1 MSLELQFVSVCRDLV
16 ICSCGVLTDLLPLR
30 VDCQCSSFSRNRCV
44 VWWGDSDIIEGLS
57 EFQSSTAGVT
67 ATLSTRSALCPCV
80 RASSAVMAE
89 SGVRVPQ
96 EPFKASAV
104 VDERI
109 DFIREQ
115 AFTCLR
121 LKTDKWNR
129 FIAAEE
135 NQKLLL
141 DFLDKGCYDR
151 MVLFTGPGGTLHVGD
166 GQTPVPW
173 KTKLLCI
180 LKRGDEQVSKSNFR
194 RELWLGEVSGHPLEQ
209 VPVLVSEV
217 LVSVLVNVKNHGGWP
232 RVVSEDICKHIEKL
246 KSRLVTL
253 RGRSEGRT
261 LLPLPLCVE
270 RSDMEDI
277 LHSPAGWPIDRALLY
292 SIETM
297 VIQWSH
303 QIWDILKKD
312 SSQAL
317 LQGENPGP
325 TVEIDFWVMQ
335 RDNLLGIQRQIQN
348 PKVEKIMEILK
359 RIKSSYYSSFCDI
372 ILKVNEAVLEAVDI
386 ELHLRPLKKHI
397 ARLEERSFTHMELL
411 IAPLFHTLCLIW
423 SHSRYYCIPG
433 RMVVLLQEFCNLLI
447 EKAFAYLIPEEL
459 FKMELEEG
467 VERVQQ
473 TIQVIKSFKRTFHQ
487 HREKISQYYQGAGE
501 VKPWDFP
508 SSLVFQRADC
518 ILERLLMIEELFASA
533 LDFLKLEKIELG
545 GSRGKILSDIVYS
558 MNEEFHDSWRIL
570 RESKYDPL
578 DYTKKDFLSD
588 YTRFMEQNKD
598 FDQRLGTVLNLAFQH
613 SRGLESAFKLLQIF
627 GTLLERPRINSL
639 FAPNYTILLHMFEE
653 EMNCCQQILDC
664 QKERMQ
670 NGSAALGKNMPLV
683 AGSLKWAQ
691 ELRDRILTSRSSLNL
706 LTHMP
711 LGSSEAVQVLKKC
724 EKLLEVLDQ
733 HDEEIYCSWT
743 EGLEELC
750 NTHLQEPLLTLS
762 QDTGLFQLNFNPTLT
777 SVLREVKYLDML
789 KYQNIPKAALQLY
802 SKKETLYMYTQTLS
816 LVSQWFNRL
825 QSTILDV
832 ELHLVE
838 KEMEKTRQ
846 QLRPALESLTWGQDD
861 LWEYI
866 LQTRD
871 LVQSMDSRVQKSKS
885 NVEAVQELMSG
896 ISHTAF
902 ITRKTSRS
910 GNLLIISDMEE
921 IVRRKYD
928 LITSTGEKIHQLVQ
942 ENQTLLGADP
952 DSSEWRAY
960 TEYVDCMVL
969 QGFISAIRCSLQYFI
984 ENTDPTLKITPLFE
998 VQLVLNGSDMTFR
1011 PPLDITKKDNFYD
1024 IIDKTVD
1031 QIFKMASFI
1040 PRVARHNQQETYQP
1054 DVDEMAELGELSQI
1068 IRSRARSAIA
1078 RVKEFQSSFSS
1089 YCYLWMDDRVEFMRQ
1104 FLLYGHGLST
1114 EEAELYADYEL
1125 TKNPPKLENFK
1136 EQICMFESLYIKV
1149 SKFEDKKIFCGC
1161 VRDLATFI
1169 QDTDKGL
1176 SNKVADG
1183 DYAGLVEIMGHL
1195 MAIRDRQITT
1205 DQHFKPLKSTA
1216 DLLKI
1221 YGQQLP
1227 EQVYTQ
1233 LEELPEKWKN
1243 LKKVAFTVKHEVAP
1257 LQSNEVSVIRRKC
1270 VRFEIKQ
1277 HEFREQFRT
1286 EIIFRIDV
1294 DDPYKLIDK
1303 TNRAVVQLETEMKK
1317 LQETAELFEVSFP
1330 DYKQLRQCRSDIILV
1345 KSVWDMII
1353 FVKTSIEDW
1362 RKTPWKEI
1370 NVEQMDMELRRFAKE
1385 MKTLDK
1391 EVRAW
1396 DVYTGLEA
1404 TVKNLLTSL
1413 RAVNELQNSAVR
1425 ERHWQ
1430 QLMSTTGV
1438 SFVMD
1443 EATTLGALLELQ
1455 LHRVEEEVKN
1465 IVDKAVKEMGIEKVL
1480 TEING
1485 TWSLMT
1491 FSYEKHQITGTPLL
1505 KSDQNLIETLEDNQV
1520 QLQNILMSKYVEY
1533 FLVQVSTWQRKLM
1546 VADLVISIWMD
1557 VQRTWA
1563 HLQSIFTNSEDI
1575 RNQLAQDAM
1584 RFQGIHLDFQ
1594 NLMATVVQTENV
1606 IDVTNQTGF
1615 LEKLEALQ
1623 QRLSVC
1629 EKALA
1634 EYLETKR
1641 LSFPRFYF
1649 VSATDLLE
1657 IISKG
1662 TQPKQVTRHLLK
1674 LFDNLADL
1682 KFSET
1687 EMEGEKAVAVG
1698 MFSREGE
1705 YVPFSESCVC
1715 EGQAECWLG
1724 ELEATMRC
1732 TIQREI
1738 MEAVAAYEDKP
1749 RDQWLLDF
1757 PAQVALT
1764 GSQIWWATDVGIAFQ
1779 RVEEGFETALKD
1791 YNRKQITQLNALIN
1805 MLLGEL
1811 STGDRQ
1817 KIMTICTIDVHAR
1830 DVVAK
1835 LIAQKVTNGQA
1846 FAWLSQLRHRW
1857 DDDRRHCYINICD
1870 AQFQFSYEYLGNTHR
1885 LVITPLTDRCYITL
1899 TQSLHLTMSGA
1910 PSGPAGTGKT
1920 ETTKDLGRSL
1930 GIMVYVFNCSEQM
1943 DYKSI
1948 GNIYKGLAQTG
1959 VWGCF
1964 DEFNR
1969 ISVEVLSVVA
1979 VQVKTIQDAIRNKRQ
1994 RFHFL
1999 GEEIELKPTV
2009 GIFITL
2015 NPGYA
2020 GRTELP
2026 ENLKALFR
2034 PCAMVIPDF
2043 ELICEIML
2051 VAEGFLDARQ
2061 LARKFISLYTLCR
2074 ELLSKQDHYDWG
2086 LRAIKSVLVVAGSLK
2101 RGDRSNPE
2109 DQVLMRALR
2118 DFNLPKIVT
2127 NDVPIFLGLISD
2139 LFPLL
2144 DVPRKRD
2151 LDLEQAV
2158 RQSVAELHLQP
2169 EENFILKVT
2178 QLEELLAI
2186 LKTLFKT
2193 FTNMK
2198 IKPVWNDINP
2208 KAVTTDEL
2216 FGFLHPATR
2225 EWKDGLF
2232 SSTMRELS
2240 RISHDGPK
2248 WIVLDGDIDPMWIE
2262 SLNTVMD
2269 DNKVLTLAS
2278 NERISLTSSMRL
2290 VFEISH
2296 LRAATPATVSRAGIL
2311 YVNPQDLGWSSYVTS
2326 WIDTRHAQSERANLT
2341 ILFDKYVPYC
2351 LEQVRCNLKTIT
2363 PIPENS
2369 MVQTL
2374 CSLLDCLLTPENTP
2388 ADSPRELYEIY
2399 FVFACVWAFGGALF
2413 QDHLIDYRAEFSRW
2427 WSKEMRAV
2435 KFPSQ
2440 GTVFDYF
2447 IDPDTKKFA
2456 PWSDKTPSFELEP
2469 DIPLQ
2474 TVLVHS
2480 AESICLTYFVD
2491 LLLQKGK
2498 PVMLVGNAGVG
2509 KTILVSDKVSKLRED
2524 YMVAKIPFNYYTT
2537 SAMLQR
2543 VLEKPLEKKAGRNF
2557 APPGTKKLIYF
2568 IDDLNMPEVDV
2579 YGTVQP
2585 HTLIRQHLDYSH
2597 WYDRQKLALKE
2608 IHNCQYITCMNP
2620 TAGSF
2625 SVNPRLQRHFSVF
2638 AVHFPGM
2645 EALATIYSSILGAH
2659 FQQGG
2664 FSYGVTR
2671 SVGTLVQAAICLHQK
2686 MTQNF
2691 LPTAIRFH
2699 YIFNLRDLS
2708 NIFQGIDESIFIH
2721 QPLIYCHFA
2730 HGVGEPHYFPVSDW
2744 EKLHKT
2750 LTDALEHYNELHA
2763 VMNLVLFEEAMQ
2775 HICRISRILEAPH
2788 GNALLIGV
2796 GGSGKQSLCRL
2807 AAFLSVL
2814 EVFQITLRKG
2824 YGIHDLRSDIA
2835 ALYLKVGVKN
2845 IGTVFLH
2852 TDAQIPD
2859 ERFLVLINDMLA
2871 SGDIPDLFSE
2881 EEVDMVISSIRME
2894 LRGLGLLDT
2903 RENCWQFFIDR
2914 IRRQLKVVLCFSPVG
2929 FTLRTRARKF
2939 PALVNCTAINW
2950 FHAWPQLALQS
2961 VSSTFIEK
2969 IDGLEA
2975 RQEGLS
2981 SVSPEKIS
2989 IYYERGARNLPEV
3002 KASISEFISYAHT
3015 SVNEVSAKY
3024 QQNEKHYNYTTPKS
3038 FLEFIKLYGNLLSK
3052 KRRELT
3058 QKMERLENGLQKL
3071 QSTAYQVEDLKAKLA
3086 IQEVEL
3092 QHRNADTEAL
3102 IAKIGQQ
3109 TEKLNQEKA
3118 VADAEE
3124 QKVAA
3129 IQAEVTKQQQE
3140 SENDLA
3146 KAEPA
3151 LQAANAALNT
3161 LNRLNLTEL
3170 RTFPNPPAIVT
3181 NVSAAVLVLLAP
3193 HGRIPKDRSWKA
3205 AKMYMSK
3212 VDDFL
3217 QALVNFDKEHIPDA
3231 TVRVVREEY
3240 LSDPEFNPEFVRQK
3254 SSAAAGLCAWV
3265 INIIRFHEVYCEVEL
3280 KRLCLS
3286 QANADLAEAADK
3298 LEAIRKKL
3306 AELDNSLDTLK
3317 AAFEKATSEKLR
3329 CQDEVNRTNKTI
3341 ELANR
3346 LVKGLESEN
3355 VRWAH
3360 SVAQYHEQEETLYG
3374 DVLLTSAFISYAGSF
3389 SKKYRHEL
3397 VENLWMPFL
3406 RSQKIPIPM
3415 TEGLDPVCMLTDDA
3429 TVAKWNNEGLPSDK
3443 MSTQNGTILTN
3454 CERWPLLID
3463 PQLQGIKWIKI
3474 RYGADLKVISLGQK
3488 GYVDVIEQ
3496 AVVLGH
3502 PVLIENLEET
3512 IDPVL
3517 DPLLGRHTIK
3527 KGRYIKVGDKECYF
3541 HPAFRLI
3548 LHTKLANPHYK
3559 PEIQAQ
3565 TTLINFTVTRD
3576 GLEDQLL
3583 AEVVNL
3589 ERPDLEHLKSDLTKQ
3604 QNYFKIELKQ
3614 LEDELLTRLSAADS
3628 NFLGDNLLVEKLE
3641 TTKHTAAEIEMKVL
3655 EAKVNE
3661 VKINEAREH
3670 YRPVAVRASLLYFI
3684 MNDLNK
3690 INPMYQFSLKAFNVV
3705 FHKAV
3710 HQAEPSEDVKRR
3722 VNILIDCITFS
3733 SFNYISRGLFER
3745 DKLTFTA
3752 QLAFQLLLMSKEI
3765 DVRELDFL
3773 LRFNIDHSY
3782 VSPVDFLSNSAWSA
3796 IKTMSFT
3803 DEFRGLDRD
3812 IEGSPKRWKKVVE
3825 SECPEKEKFP
3835 QEWKSKS
3842 SLQKLIMMRALRPD
3856 RMTYA
3861 VRNFVEEKLGVK
3873 YTEGRKTEFAKSF
3886 KESGPASPVF
3896 FILSPGVD
3904 PLKDVESLGKKLGFT
3919 IDLGKLH
3926 NVSLGQGQEAVAEIA
3941 MEKASKEGHWVI
3953 LQEHI
3958 IPQGILENSIKI
3970 TNEPPTGMLANLHA
3984 ALDNFDQDILDQCSR
3999 EQEFK
4004 TILFSLCYFH
4014 ACVAER
4020 RKFGPQGWNRKYP
4033 FNTGDLTISV
4043 NVLYNY
4049 LEANSQVP
4057 WEDLRYLFGEIM
4069 YGGHITDD
4077 WDRRLC
4083 RTYLEEYMQPN
4094 QFDRKLALAPG
4105 FVVPSNLD
4113 YQGYHGY
4120 IDEMLP
4126 HESPVH
4132 YGLHPNAEIEFLT
4145 VTSDSLFHT
4154 LLELQSRDSVMGEG
4168 ASQTVE
4174 EKVKTILDDIL
4185 EKLPEEYN
4193 MSDINSKTA
4202 ERSPYILVCFQEC
4215 ERMNMLINEIRRSL
4229 KELDLGLKGELAI
4242 SSEMEQLQTALF
4254 FDNVPDTWTKLAYP
4268 STFSLAQWYN
4278 DVLLRCRELDSWT
4291 QDLALPSVVWLSGL
4305 FNPQSFLTAVMQS
4318 LARKNEWALDKMNL
4332 TVDVTKKFKEDF
4344 NQPAREGAYVYGLYM
4359 EGARWDIQGGNITE
4373 ARLKELTPSMPVI
4386 FVRAIPNDRQ
4396 ETRNIYECPV
4406 YKTKLRGPTYVWTFH
4421 LKTKERPAKWVL
4433 AGVALLLNRPL
4444 SGLMS
4449 CLGGLFCRSTLV
4461 HPPSLTLVSSSSV
4474 LGCSAAEMPVLEGL
4488 LPFEPKWTEETFL
4501 ESPEVGDELRESAQG
4516 ESGLRL

>member
-1 MSLELQFVSVCRDLV
+1 
-16 ICSCGVLTDLLPLR
+16 
-30 VDCQCSSFSRNRCV
+30 
-44 VWWGDSDIIEGLS
+44 
-57 EFQSSTAGVT
+57 
-67 ATLSTRSALCPCV
+67 
-80 RASSAVMAE
+80 MAE
-89 SGVRVPQ
+89 STGSSSNSGGLGSGGTGGVRIPQ
-96 EPFKASAV
+96 EPSLKAGVMLS
-104 VDERI
+104 DERV
-109 DFIREQ
+109 DFLREQ
-115 AFTCLR
+115 AFCVLR
-121 LKTDKWNR
+121 VKTDKWNR
-129 FIAAEE
+129 FIGAEE
-135 NQKLLL
+135 NQKILL
-141 DFLDKGCYDR
+141 DYLDHIWTNR
-151 MVLFTGPGGTLHVGD
+151 LLLFTGPGGTLHAGD
-166 GQTPVPW
+166 AQ
-173 KTKLLCI
+173 
-180 LKRGDEQVSKSNFR
+180 
-194 RELWLGEVSGHPLEQ
+194 
-209 VPVLVSEV
+209 VLVCV
-217 LVSVLVNVKNHGGWP
+217 LSNGLNHEDWP
-232 RVVSEDICKHIEKL
+232 RVVSDDIHRHLEKL
-246 KSRLVTL
+246 RSRVVTL
-253 RGRSEGRT
+253 RGRAEGRT

-270 RSDMEDI
+270 RARPQDI
-277 LHSPAGWPIDRALLY
+277 ALR
-292 SIETM
+292 SVCIH
-297 VIQWSH
+297 WSG
-303 QIWDILKKD
+303 QIWNILKKD
-312 SSQAL
+312 SGMVLLRGDHPGPNVELQFWTTQREN
-317 LQGENPGP
+317 LQGINS
-325 TVEIDFWVMQ
+325 
-335 RDNLLGIQRQIQN
+335 QIQS
-348 PKVEKIMEILK
+348 PKVDQIMEIL
-359 RIKSSYYSSFCDI
+359 RRVKSSYYSSFKDVC
-372 ILKVNEAVLEAVDI
+372 LKVNEAVLEAEDI
-386 ELHLRPLKKHI
+386 DLYLRPLRRLI
-397 ARLEERSFTHMELL
+397 SSLEERSFPCVDALL
-411 IAPLFHTLCLIW
+411 PPLFHTLCLIW
-423 SHSRYYCIPG
+423 SRSQYYCTPQ
-433 RMVVLLQEFCNLLI
+433 RMVVLLQEFCNLII

-467 VERVQQ
+467 VERVQITISVLRTFKQLFHAHRQRIPKYYRHSQ
-473 TIQVIKSFKRTFHQ
+473 TIKL
-487 HREKISQYYQGAGE
+487 
-501 VKPWDFP
+501 WDFP
-508 SSLVFQRADC
+508 ATLVFQRSDR
-518 ILERLLMIEELFASA
+518 IMERLLMIEELFATA

-545 GSRGKILSDIVYS
+545 GSRGKVLSEMVFS
-558 MNEEFHDSWRIL
+558 MSEEFHDRWRAL

-578 DYTKKDFLSD
+578 DYTNDVRLHESVAVVFDIIL
-588 YTRFMEQNKD
+588 D

-613 SRGLESAFKLLQIF
+613 SKNLKTTFKLLKIF
-627 GTLLERPRINSL
+627 GTLLERPRIHQL
-639 FAPNYTILLHMFEE
+639 FSPNYNMLLTMFNQEIDH
-653 EMNCCQQILDC
+653 CQFILDQHRDGMRSGC
-664 QKERMQ
+664 
-670 NGSAALGKNMPLV
+670 AVLGKNMPSV
-683 AGSLKWAQ
+683 AGNLKRSQ
-691 ELRDRILTSRSSLNL
+691 ELRTRILTNRSNL
-706 LTHMP
+706 CQLAHMYGP
-711 LGSSEAVQVLKKC
+711 IHV
-724 EKLLEVLDQ
+724 LEVLDQ
-733 HDEEIYCSWT
+733 HDEELFSEWT
-743 EGLEELC
+743 EGLEEIC
-750 NTHLQEPLLTLS
+750 ETHLKEPLLTLDT
-762 QDTGLFQLNFNPTLT
+762 DTGLFQVNFSPALT
-777 SVLREVKYLDML
+777 SVLREVKYLGML
-789 KYQNIPKAALQLY
+789 KNQNIPKAALHLY
-802 SKKETLYMYTQTLS
+802 SKRERLYMTLTLVTQWYN
-816 LVSQWFNRL
+816 QL
-825 QSTILDV
+825 QSTILAV
-832 ELHLVE
+832 ELGLV
-838 KEMEKTRQ
+838 KDEMDGTKRQ
-846 QLRPALESLTWGQDD
+846 LDPALQELTWAQDD
-861 LWEYI
+861 LWDYI
-866 LQTRD
+866 QSTRD
-871 LVQSMDSRVQKSKS
+871 LVKVLNISYLHRVKKSKA
-885 NVEAVQELMSG
+885 NVEAIQALMG
-896 ISHTAF
+896 KFSHRAF
-902 ITRKTSRS
+902 ITRKSHGS
-910 GNLLIISDMEE
+910 ALLIFSDIEE
-921 IVRRKYD
+921 SVSKQHA
-928 LITSTGEKIHQLVQ
+928 LIASTGEQIHKLLQ
-942 ENQTLLGADP
+942 ENQSLLGVTDLN
-952 DSSEWRAY
+952 SSKWQAY
-960 TEYVDCMVL
+960 TDHVDRMIL
-969 QGFISAIRCSLQYFI
+969 AGFSSAVRCSLQYLMD
-984 ENTDPTLKITPLFE
+984 NTDAAQRITPLFE
-998 VQLVLNGSDMTFR
+998 VQLVLNSNEMTFD
-1011 PPLDITKKDNFYD
+1011 PSFDFSNSGNFYD
-1024 IIDKTVD
+1024 IVDKMVANITN
-1031 QIFKMASFI
+1031 MASFI
-1040 PRVARHNQQETYQP
+1040 PRVANHKQLENYQVLYRL
-1054 DVDEMAELGELSQI
+1054 DYRLIHSMHAYICVLHTHTEI
-1068 IRSRARSAIA
+1068 Y
-1078 RVKEFQSSFSS
+1078 F
-1089 YCYLWMDDRVEFMRQ
+1089 YLWTDDRSEFMRQ
-1104 FLLYGHGLST
+1104 FLLYGHVLST

-1125 TKNPPKLENFK
+1125 KKNPPTLDNFK
-1136 EQICMFESLYIKV
+1136 EQINLFESLYVRVSKMEDRRVFYGWLQLDIRPFKHTLMNVIKRWSWMFKEHLLNHVNQSVRELSSFVQDTAHGLCNKV
-1149 SKFEDKKIFCGC
+1149 S
-1161 VRDLATFI
+1161 
-1169 QDTDKGL
+1169 
-1176 SNKVADG
+1176 DG
-1183 DYAGLVEIMGHL
+1183 DYAGLVDIMGHL
-1195 MAIRDRQITT
+1195 MAIRDRQISNE
-1205 DQHFKPLKSTA
+1205 QHFKPLKSTA
-1216 DLLKI
+1216 ELLKT

-1227 EQVYTQ
+1227 ESVYTQ
-1233 LEELPEKWKN
+1233 LEELPEKWKS
-1243 LKKVAFTVKHEVAP
+1243 LRKIAFTVKHEVAP
-1257 LQSNEVSVIRRKC
+1257 LQSNEVSVIPSLKTQMSC
-1270 VRFEIKQ
+1270 FASIVE
-1277 HEFREQFRT
+1277 E
-1286 EIIFRIDV
+1286 
-1294 DDPYKLIDK
+1294 PYRLIDK
-1303 TNRAVVQLETEMKK
+1303 SNRAVAVMEAEMKK
-1317 LQETAELFEVSFP
+1317 LQDTADLFEVSFP

-1345 KSVWDMII
+1345 KAVWDMVI

-1362 RKTPWKEI
+1362 TKTPWKEI

-1385 MKTLDK
+1385 MKMLDK
-1391 EVRAW
+1391 EVRVW
-1396 DVYTGLEA
+1396 DVYMGLES

-1430 QLMSTTGV
+1430 QLMNTTGV
-1438 SFVMD
+1438 RFVMG
-1443 EATTLGALLELQ
+1443 EGTTLGDLLELH
-1455 LHRVEEEVKN
+1455 LHRVEDEVKN
-1465 IVDKAVKEMGIEKVL
+1465 IVDKAVKEMAIEKVL
-1480 TEING
+1480 AEITQ
-1485 TWSLMT
+1485 TWSFMSL
-1491 FSYEKHQITGTPLL
+1491 SYETHTSTGTPLL
-1505 KSDQNLIETLEDNQV
+1505 KADENLIETLEDNQV

-1533 FLVQVSTWQRKLM
+1533 FQAEVSGWQKKLM
-1546 VADLVISIWMD
+1546 VADLVISSWMS

-1563 HLQSIFTNSEDI
+1563 HLNSIFTNSHDI
-1575 RNQLAQDAM
+1575 RCQLANDAE
-1584 RFQGIHLDFQ
+1584 RFQGIHTDFQ
-1594 NLMATVVQTENV
+1594 GLMTEVVQNSNV
-1606 IDVTNQTGF
+1606 VEVTNQPSF
-1615 LEKLEALQ
+1615 LENLETLQ

-1641 LSFPRFYF
+1641 LTFPRFYF
-1649 VSATDLLE
+1649 VSASDLLE
-1657 IISKG
+1657 IVSKG

-1674 LFDNLADL
+1674 LFDNIADL
-1682 KFSET
+1682 RFKDSDRNGG
-1687 EMEGEKAVAVG
+1687 GEEDEEAVAIG
-1698 MFSREGE
+1698 MYSREGE
-1705 YVPFSESCVC
+1705 YVPFSEPCVC
-1715 EGQAECWLG
+1715 EGQAECWLSA
-1724 ELEATMRC
+1724 LESTMRC
-1732 TIQREI
+1732 TVQKEIQ
-1738 MEAVAAYEDKP
+1738 EAVAAYEDKP
-1749 RDQWLLDF
+1749 RDQWLFDY
-1757 PAQVALT
+1757 PAQVGLT
-1764 GSQIWWATDVGIAFQ
+1764 GSQVWWATDVGIAFE

-1791 YNRKQITQLNALIN
+1791 YNRKQITQLNLLIH
-1805 MLLGEL
+1805 MLLGDL
-1811 STGDRQ
+1811 TPGDRQ
-1817 KIMTICTIDVHAR
+1817 KIMTVCTIDVHAR
-1830 DVVAK
+1830 DVVAN
-1835 LIAQKVTNGQA
+1835 LITQKVTTGQA

-1857 DDDRRHCYINICD
+1857 DDETRHCYINICD
-1870 AQFQFSYEYLGNTHR
+1870 AQFQFSYEYLGNTNR

-1979 VQVKTIQDAIRNKRQ
+1979 VQVKTIQDAVRNKKQ

-2020 GRTELP
+2020 GRAELP

-2051 VAEGFLDARQ
+2051 VAEGFIDARL
-2061 LARKFISLYTLCR
+2061 LARKFISLYTLCK

-2101 RGDRSNPE
+2101 REERSRPE
-2109 DQVLMRALR
+2109 EQVLMRALR

-2127 NDVPIFLGLISD
+2127 SDVPIFLGLISD
-2139 LFPLL
+2139 LFPQL

-2151 LDLEQAV
+2151 PELENAV
-2158 RQSVAELHLQP
+2158 RQSVSELRLQP

-2178 QLEELLAI
+2178 QLEELLAVRHSVFVVGGPGTGKSQI
-2186 LKTLFKT
+2186 LKTLHRT
-2193 FTNMK
+2193 YANMK
-2198 IKPVWNDINP
+2198 MKPVWNDINP

-2216 FGFLHPATR
+2216 FGYLHPATR

-2232 SSTMRELS
+2232 SSTMRELTS
-2240 RISHDGPK
+2240 VGHDGPK

-2278 NERISLTSSMRL
+2278 NERISLSSSMRL
-2290 VFEISH
+2290 LFEICH

-2311 YVNPQDLGWSSYVTS
+2311 FVNPQDLGWSSYVTS
-2326 WIDTRHAQSERANLT
+2326 WIDTRQAQSERANLT

-2374 CSLLDCLLTPENTP
+2374 CSLLDCLLTKDNTP

-2413 QDHLIDYRAEFSRW
+2413 QDHLNDYRAEFSRW

-2447 IDPDTKKFA
+2447 IDSETKKFT
-2456 PWSDKTPSFELEP
+2456 PWSEKMVPFELEP
-2469 DIPLQ
+2469 DVPLQ
-2474 TVLVHS
+2474 TVLVHTP
-2480 AESICLTYFVD
+2480 ETICLTYFMD
-2491 LLLQKGK
+2491 LLLQRGK
-2498 PVMLVGNAGVG
+2498 PIMLVGNAGVG
-2509 KTILVSDKVSKLRED
+2509 KTILVSDKVAKLKED
-2524 YMVAKIPFNYYTT
+2524 YMVAKVPFNYYTT

-2543 VLEKPLEKKAGRNF
+2543 VLEKPLEKKAGRKF
-2557 APPGTKKLIYF
+2557 APPTAKRLIYF

-2585 HTLIRQHLDYSH
+2585 HTLIRQHLDYNH
-2597 WYDRQKLALKE
+2597 WYDRQRLVLKE

-2625 SVNPRLQRHFSVF
+2625 SINPRLQRHFSVF
-2638 AVHFPGM
+2638 AVHFPSAD
-2645 EALATIYSSILGAH
+2645 ALATIFSSILSAH
-2659 FQQGG
+2659 FLQGG
-2664 FSYGVTR
+2664 FSYGP
-2671 SVGTLVQAAICLHQK
+2671 IC
-2686 MTQNF
+2686 TQNF

-2708 NIFQGIDESIFIH
+2708 NIFQGILFALPECIRYPMDLVHLWLHESSRVYSDKLMEEKDVELFNKI
-2721 QPLIYCHFA
+2721 LLDT
-2730 HGVGEPHYFPVSDW
+2730 GKRYFEARNKDHTVASDW
-2744 EKLHKT
+2744 EKLQKT
-2750 LTDALEHYNELHA
+2750 LADALEHYNELHA
-2763 VMNLVLFEEAMQ
+2763 VMDLVLFEEAIQ
-2775 HICRISRILEAPH
+2775 HVCRISRILEAPY
-2788 GNALLIGV
+2788 GNALLVGV

-2807 AAFLSVL
+2807 AAFLSML

-2824 YGIHDLRSDIA
+2824 YGINDLKSDIA
-2835 ALYLKVGVKN
+2835 ALYIKVGVKN

-2871 SGDIPDLFSE
+2871 SGDIPDLFSD
-2881 EEVDMVISSIRME
+2881 EEVDIIVTSIRVE
-2894 LRGLGLLDT
+2894 LRGLGLIDT
-2903 RENCWQFFIDR
+2903 RDNCWSFFIER

-2939 PALVNCTAINW
+2939 PALVNCTAIDW
-2950 FHAWPQLALQS
+2950 FHPWPQHALQS

-2969 IDGLEA
+2969 IPGLEPNV
-2975 RQEGLS
+2975 R
-2981 SVSPEKIS
+2981 
-2989 IYYERGARNLPEV
+2989 
-3002 KASISEFISYAHT
+3002 ASICEFISHAHT
-3015 SVNEVSAKY
+3015 SVNEVSVKY
-3024 QQNEKHYNYTTPKS
+3024 QQNEKHFNYTTPKS
-3038 FLEFIKLYGNLLSK
+3038 FLEFMKLYGNLLGK
-3052 KRRELT
+3052 KRTELT

-3071 QSTAYQVEDLKAKLA
+3071 QSTATQVEDLKAKLA
-3086 IQEVEL
+3086 VQEVEL
-3092 QHRNADTEAL
+3092 WQRNTDIEAL

-3109 TEKLNQEKA
+3109 TDKLNQERA

-3124 QKVAA
+3124 QRVAA
-3129 IQAEVTKQQQE
+3129 IQAKVTKQQQE
-3140 SENDLA
+3140 TEEDLA

-3193 HGRIPKDRSWKA
+3193 QGRIPKDRSWKA
-3205 AKMYMSK
+3205 SKMVMSK

-3217 QALVNFDKEHIPDA
+3217 QALVNFDKEHIPEV
-3231 TVRVVREEY
+3231 TVKCVRDDY

-3265 INIIRFHEVYCEVEL
+3265 INIIRFHEVLCEVEM
-3280 KRLCLS
+3280 KRMCLS
-3286 QANADLAEAADK
+3286 QANADLAEAAEK

-3306 AELDNSLDTLK
+3306 AELDSSLETLTT
-3317 AAFEKATSEKLR
+3317 AFETATSEKMR
-3329 CQDEVNRTNKTI
+3329 FQEEVNRTNKTI

-3360 SVAQYHEQEETLYG
+3360 SVAQYHEQEETLCG
-3374 DVLLTSAFISYAGSF
+3374 DVLLTAAFISYAGSF
-3389 SKKYRHEL
+3389 SKKYRREL
-3397 VENLWMPFL
+3397 LDNLWMPFL
-3406 RSQKIPIPM
+3406 RSQKMPIPM
-3415 TEGLDPVCMLTDDA
+3415 TDGLDPVSMLTDDA
-3429 TVAKWNNEGLPSDK
+3429 MVAQWNNEGLPGDK
-3443 MSTQNGTILTN
+3443 MSTQNATILTN

-3463 PQLQGIKWIKI
+3463 PQLQGIKWIKS
-3474 RYGADLKVISLGQK
+3474 RYGNSLKVVSLGQR

-3496 AVVLGH
+3496 AVVAGDT
-3502 PVLIENLEET
+3502 VLIENLEET
-3512 IDPVL
+3512 IDPVI

-3527 KGRYIKVGDKECYF
+3527 KGSCIKVGDKECFF
-3541 HPAFRLI
+3541 HPGFRLI

-3583 AEVVNL
+3583 AQVVNQ
-3589 ERPDLEHLKSDLTKQ
+3589 ERPDLEHLKSELTKQ
-3604 QNYFKIELKQ
+3604 QNMFKIELKL
-3614 LEDELLTRLSAADS
+3614 LEDELLTRLSAAES
-3628 NFLGDNLLVEKLE
+3628 NFLGDNVLVEKLE

-3710 HQAEPSEDVKRR
+3710 EMAEACEDVKSR
-3722 VNILIDCITFS
+3722 VNTLIDRVTYS
-3733 SFNYISRGLFER
+3733 TFNYISRGLFER

-3773 LRFNIDHSY
+3773 LRFNIDHNY
-3782 VSPVDFLSNSAWSA
+3782 ISPLDFLSNSAWSA
-3796 IKTMSFT
+3796 IKVFT

-3812 IEGSPKRWKKVVE
+3812 IEGSPKRWKKMVE

-3835 QEWKSKS
+3835 QEWKGKS

-3861 VRNFVEEKLGVK
+3861 LRNFVEEKLGVK

-3886 KESGPASPVF
+3886 RESGPASPVF

-3904 PLKDVESLGKKLGFT
+3904 PLKDVESLGRKLGFT

-3926 NVSLGQGQEAVAEIA
+3926 NVSLGQGQEAVAEVA
-3941 MEKASKEGHWVI
+3941 MEKAAKEGHWVI
-3953 LQEHI
+3953 LQNIHLVGRWLGSLEKLLERCCEESHPDYRVFMSAQPAPTPQEHI
-3958 IPQGILENSIKI
+3958 IPQGILENAIKI
-3970 TNEPPTGMLANLHA
+3970 TNEPPTGMHANLHA

-4049 LEANSQVP
+4049 LEANAQVP

-4113 YQGYHGY
+4113 YQGYHDF

-4145 VTSDSLFHT
+4145 VTSDNLFHT
-4154 LLELQSRDSVMGEG
+4154 LLELQSPDAVMGEG
-4168 ASQTVE
+4168 ASQTLE
-4174 EKVKTILDDIL
+4174 EKVKNILDEVL

-4193 MSDINSKTA
+4193 MSDITSKTA
-4202 ERSPYILVCFQEC
+4202 ERSPFILVCFQEC
-4215 ERMNMLINEIRRSL
+4215 ERMNTLISEIRRSL

-4242 SSEMEQLQTALF
+4242 SSEMEKLQTALF

-4268 STFSLAQWYN
+4268 STYSLVIWYN
-4278 DVLLRCRELDSWT
+4278 DVLQRCKELDSWT
-4291 QDLALPSVVWLSGL
+4291 QDLSLPSVVWLSGL

-4318 LARKNEWALDKMNL
+4318 LARKNEWPLDKVNL
-4332 TVDVTKKFKEDF
+4332 TVDVTKKFKEEF

-4359 EGARWDIQGGNITE
+4359 EGGRWDTQAGVITE

-4386 FVRAIPNDRQ
+4386 SVRAVPNDRQ
-4396 ETRNIYECPV
+4396 ETRNIYECPL
-4406 YKTKLRGPTYVWTFH
+4406 YKTKIRGPTYVWTFS
-4421 LKTKERPAKWVL
+4421 LKTRERPAKWVL
-4433 AGVALLLNRPL
+4433 AGVALLL
-4444 SGLMS
+4444 
-4449 CLGGLFCRSTLV
+4449 
-4461 HPPSLTLVSSSSV
+4461 SV
-4474 LGCSAAEMPVLEGL
+4474 
-4488 LPFEPKWTEETFL
+4488 
-4501 ESPEVGDELRESAQG
+4501 
-4516 ESGLRL
+4516 

>member
-1 MSLELQFVSVCRDLV
+1 M
-16 ICSCGVLTDLLPLR
+16 
-30 VDCQCSSFSRNRCV
+30 CV
-44 VWWGDSDIIEGLS
+44 
-57 EFQSSTAGVT
+57 
-67 ATLSTRSALCPCV
+67 
-80 RASSAVMAE
+80 
-89 SGVRVPQ
+89 
-96 EPFKASAV
+96 
-104 VDERI
+104 
-109 DFIREQ
+109 
-115 AFTCLR
+115 
-121 LKTDKWNR
+121 
-129 FIAAEE
+129 
-135 NQKLLL
+135 
-141 DFLDKGCYDR
+141 
-151 MVLFTGPGGTLHVGD
+151 
-166 GQTPVPW
+166 
-173 KTKLLCI
+173 
-180 LKRGDEQVSKSNFR
+180 LKRGVKRISRHGFR
-194 RELWLGEVSGHPLEQ
+194 SQLRLGEVSGYPMEHL
-209 VPVLVSEV
+209 PVVITEV
-217 LVSVLVNVKNHGGWP
+217 VCVLSNGLNHGDWP
-232 RVVSEDICKHIEKL
+232 QVVSEDIHRHLEKL
-246 KSRLVTL
+246 RSRVVTL
-253 RGRSEGRT
+253 RGRAEGRT
-261 LLPLPLCVE
+261 LLPLPLCATV
-270 RSDMEDI
+270 SVS
-277 LHSPAGWPIDRALLY
+277 LSPTGWPLDRGLLY
-292 SIETM
+292 SIETLI
-297 VIQWSH
+297 IQWSS
-303 QIWDILKKD
+303 QIWTVLTKESGK
-312 SSQAL
+312 AL
-317 LQGENPGP
+317 HQGDYPGP
-325 TVEIDFWVMQ
+325 TVELQFWTTQ
-335 RDNLLGIQRQIQN
+335 RENLLEQN
-348 PKVEKIMEILK
+348 HQTPLLNKTPRHTADSHCYLLVVPYVFVVL
-359 RIKSSYYSSFCDI
+359 
-372 ILKVNEAVLEAVDI
+372 LAVLEAEDI
-386 ELHLRPLKKHI
+386 DLYLRPLRRLI
-397 ARLEERSFTHMELL
+397 SSLEERSFPQTESLL
-411 IAPLFHTLCLIW
+411 PPLFHTLCLIW
-423 SHSRYYCIPG
+423 SHSQYYCSPQ
-433 RMVVLLQEFCNLLI
+433 RMVVLLQELCNLII
-447 EKAFAYLIPEEL
+447 EKVQQCAFAYLIPEEL

-467 VERVQQ
+467 VERVQM
-473 TIQVIKSFKRTFHQ
+473 TISVLRSFKRLFHV
-487 HREKISQYYQGAGE
+487 HRQRIPQYYTHGQTIRL
-501 VKPWDFP
+501 WDFP
-508 SSLVFQRADC
+508 ATLVFERTDR
-518 ILERLLMIEELFASA
+518 IMDRLLMIEELFATA
-533 LDFLKLEKIELG
+533 LDFLKLEKVELG
-545 GSRGKILSDIVYS
+545 GSRGKILSEMVFS
-558 MNEEFHDSWRIL
+558 MSEEFHDRWRAL

-578 DYTKKDFLSD
+578 DYTNDVRLAVISD
-588 YTRFMEQNKD
+588 ISMLQMI
-598 FDQRLGTVLNLAFQH
+598 NL
-613 SRGLESAFKLLQIF
+613 LKIF
-627 GTLLERPRINSL
+627 GTLLERPKINQL
-639 FAPNYTILLHMFEE
+639 FSPNYSLLLTMFNQEI
-653 EMNCCQQILDC
+653 NHCC
-664 QKERMQ
+664 
-670 NGSAALGKNMPLV
+670 AVLGKNMPAV
-683 AGSLKWAQ
+683 AGNLKWSQ
-691 ELRDRILTSRSSLNL
+691 ELRDRILTSRSNLNQL
-706 LTHMP
+706 AHMP
-711 LGSSEAVQVLKKC
+711 LGSAEADEVLQKC
-724 EKLLEVLDQ
+724 EHVLEVLDQ
-733 HDEEIYCSWT
+733 HDEELFSEWT

-750 NTHLQEPLLTLS
+750 HTHLREPLLTLDA
-762 QDTGLFQLNFNPTLT
+762 DTGLFQVNFNPAVRRKEIQISRLT
-777 SVLREVKYLDML
+777 SLTIMAVELGLVKEEMDKTRRQLG
-789 KYQNIPKAALQLY
+789 PALQ
-802 SKKETLYMYTQTLS
+802 E
-816 LVSQWFNRL
+816 
-825 QSTILDV
+825 
-832 ELHLVE
+832 
-838 KEMEKTRQ
+838 
-846 QLRPALESLTWGQDD
+846 LTWAQDD
-861 LWEYI
+861 LWDYI
-866 LQTRD
+866 QTTRNLD
-871 LVQSMDSRVQKSKS
+871 ISCRVQKSKA
-885 NVEAVQELMSG
+885 NVEAIQALMG
-896 ISHTAF
+896 KFSHRAF
-902 ITRKTSRS
+902 ITRKGRGSP
-910 GNLLIISDMEE
+910 LLTLSDMEDS
-921 IVRRKYD
+921 VAKQYT
-928 LITSTGEKIHQLVQ
+928 LITDTGEQIHQLLQ
-942 ENQTLLGADP
+942 ENQSLLGVSDP
-952 DSSEWRAY
+952 NSVEWQAY
-960 TEYVDCMVL
+960 TDYVDRMIL
-969 QGFISAIRCSLQYFI
+969 TGFSSAVRCSLQYFMD
-984 ENTDPTLKITPLFE
+984 NTDTAQRISPLFE
-998 VQLVLNGSDMTFR
+998 VQLVLNGNEMTFD
-1011 PPLDITKKDNFYD
+1011 PSLDFTLQGNFYD
-1024 IIDKTVD
+1024 IVDKMVTN
-1031 QIFKMASFI
+1031 ITNMASFI
-1040 PRVARHNQQETYQP
+1040 PRVSNHVDLQVREYQ
-1054 DVDEMAELGELSQI
+1054 G
-1068 IRSRARSAIA
+1068 
-1078 RVKEFQSSFSS
+1078 SFAN
-1089 YCYLWMDDRVEFMRQ
+1089 YRYLWTDDRSEFMRQ
-1104 FLLYGHGLST
+1104 FLLYGHVLST

-1125 TKNPPKLENFK
+1125 KKNPPTLDNFK
-1136 EQICMFESLYIKV
+1136 EQINLFESLYVRV
-1149 SKFEDKKIFCGC
+1149 SKMEDRRVFCGWLQLDIRPFKHTLMN
-1161 VRDLATFI
+1161 VIKRWSWMFKEHLLNHVN
-1169 QDTDKGL
+1169 QRLDTHTHTSTSHGL
-1176 SNKVADG
+1176 SKKVADG
-1183 DYAGLVEIMGHL
+1183 DYAGLVDIMGHL
-1195 MAIRDRQITT
+1195 MAIRDRQISSE
-1205 DQHFKPLKSTA
+1205 QHFKPLKSTA
-1216 DLLKI
+1216 ELLKT

-1227 EQVYTQ
+1227 ESVYTQ
-1233 LEELPEKWKN
+1233 LEVLPS
-1243 LKKVAFTVKHEVAP
+1243 
-1257 LQSNEVSVIRRKC
+1257 QSNMKWHHYNLMKS
-1270 VRFEIKQ
+1270 Q
-1277 HEFREQFRT
+1277 L
-1286 EIIFRIDV
+1286 
-1294 DDPYKLIDK
+1294 YA
-1303 TNRAVVQLETEMKK
+1303 NRAVAVLEAEMQK
-1317 LQETAELFEVSFP
+1317 LQETADLFEVSFP
-1330 DYKQLRQCRSDIILV
+1330 EYKQLYQCRSDIILV
-1345 KSVWDMII
+1345 KAVWDMVI
-1353 FVKTSIEDW
+1353 FTSIDDW
-1362 RKTPWKEI
+1362 TKTPWKEI

-1391 EVRAW
+1391 EVRVW
-1396 DVYTGLEA
+1396 DVYMGLES

-1430 QLMSTTGV
+1430 QLMNTTGV
-1438 SFVMD
+1438 RFVMGD
-1443 EATTLGALLELQ
+1443 GTTLGDLLELQ

-1465 IVDKAVKEMGIEKVL
+1465 IVDKAVKEMAIEKVL
-1480 TEING
+1480 AEITQ
-1485 TWSLMT
+1485 TWSVMAL
-1491 FSYEKHQITGTPLL
+1491 SYETHSSTGIPLL
-1505 KSDQNLIETLEDNQV
+1505 KADENLIETLEDNQV

-1533 FLVQVSTWQRKLM
+1533 FQAEVSGWQRKLM
-1546 VADLVISIWMD
+1546 VADLVISSWMS

-1563 HLQSIFTNSEDI
+1563 HLNSIFTNSHDI
-1575 RNQLAQDAM
+1575 RCQLASDAE
-1584 RFQGIHLDFQ
+1584 RFQGIHTDFQ
-1594 NLMATVVQTENV
+1594 NLMTEVVQTSNV
-1606 IDVTNQTGF
+1606 VEVTNQPGF
-1615 LEKLEALQ
+1615 LEKLETLQ

-1641 LSFPRFYF
+1641 LTFPRFYF
-1649 VSATDLLE
+1649 VSASDLLE
-1657 IISKG
+1657 IVSKG
-1662 TQPKQVTRHLLK
+1662 TQPRQVTRHLLK
-1674 LFDNLADL
+1674 LFDNIADL
-1682 KFSET
+1682 RFKDSNRGGD
-1687 EMEGEKAVAVG
+1687 GEEDGEAVAIG
-1698 MFSREGE
+1698 MYSREGE
-1705 YVPFSESCVC
+1705 YVPFSEPCVC
-1715 EGQAECWLG
+1715 KGQAECWLSA
-1724 ELEATMRC
+1724 LESTMRC
-1732 TIQREI
+1732 TVRKEIQ
-1738 MEAVAAYEDKP
+1738 EAVAAYEDKP
-1749 RDQWLLDF
+1749 RDQWLFDY
-1757 PAQVALT
+1757 PAQVGLT
-1764 GSQIWWATDVGIAFQ
+1764 GSQVWWATDVGIAFE
-1779 RVEEGFETALKD
+1779 RVEEGFENALKD
-1791 YNRKQITQLNALIN
+1791 YNRKQITQLNSLIH
-1805 MLLGEL
+1805 MLLGDL
-1811 STGDRQ
+1811 TPGDRQ
-1817 KIMTICTIDVHAR
+1817 KIMTVCTIDVHAR

-1835 LIAQKVTNGQA
+1835 LIAQKVTTGQA

-1857 DDDRRHCYINICD
+1857 DDETRHCYINICD
-1870 AQFQFSYEYLGNTHR
+1870 AQFQFSYEYLGNTNR

-1979 VQVKTIQDAIRNKRQ
+1979 VQVKTIQDAIRNKKQ

-1999 GEEIELKPTV
+1999 GEDIELRPTV

-2020 GRTELP
+2020 GRAELP

-2051 VAEGFLDARQ
+2051 VAEGFIDARL
-2061 LARKFISLYTLCR
+2061 LACKFISLYTLCK

-2101 RGDRSNPE
+2101 REDRSKPE

-2127 NDVPIFLGLISD
+2127 SDVPIFLGLISD
-2139 LFPLL
+2139 LFPQL

-2151 LDLEQAV
+2151 TELENAV
-2158 RQSVAELHLQP
+2158 RQSVSELHLQP

-2178 QLEELLAI
+2178 QLEELLAVRHSVFVVGGPGTGKSQI
-2186 LKTLFKT
+2186 LKTLHRT
-2193 FTNMK
+2193 YANMK
-2198 IKPVWNDINP
+2198 MKPVWNDINP

-2216 FGFLHPATR
+2216 FGYLHPATR

-2232 SSTMRELS
+2232 SSTMRELAS
-2240 RISHDGPK
+2240 VGHDGPK

-2278 NERISLTSSMRL
+2278 NERISLSSSMRL
-2290 VFEISH
+2290 LFEISH
-2296 LRAATPATVSRAGIL
+2296 LKAATPATVSRAGIL

-2326 WIDTRHAQSERANLT
+2326 WIDTRQAQSERANLT

-2374 CSLLDCLLTPENTP
+2374 CSLLDCLLTEENTP

-2447 IDPDTKKFA
+2447 IDSETKKFS
-2456 PWSDKTPSFELEP
+2456 PWSEKMVPFELEP
-2469 DIPLQ
+2469 DVPLQ
-2474 TVLVHS
+2474 TVLVHTP
-2480 AESICLTYFVD
+2480 ETICLTYFLD
-2491 LLLQKGK
+2491 LLLQRGK
-2498 PVMLVGNAGVG
+2498 PIMLVGNAGVG
-2509 KTILVSDKVSKLRED
+2509 KTILVSDKVAKLKED
-2524 YMVAKIPFNYYTT
+2524 YVVAKVPFNYYTT

-2557 APPGTKKLIYF
+2557 APPAAKRLIYF

-2597 WYDRQKLALKE
+2597 WYDRQRLALKE

-2625 SVNPRLQRHFSVF
+2625 SVNPRLQRHFAVF
-2638 AVHFPGM
+2638 AVHFPGAD
-2645 EALATIYSSILGAH
+2645 ALATIFSSILSAH
-2659 FQQGG
+2659 FLQGG
-2664 FSYGVTR
+2664 FSYGV
-2671 SVGTLVQAAICLHQK
+2671 SPICLHQK
-2686 MTQNF
+2686 ISQNF

-2708 NIFQGIDESIFIH
+2708 NIFQGILFAPPECIRYPIELVHLWLHESSRVYSDKLMEEKDVELFNKILLDTDESIFIH
-2721 QPLIYCHFA
+2721 QPLVYCHFSQ
-2730 HGVGEPHYFPVSDW
+2730 GVGEPRYHQASDW
-2744 EKLHKT
+2744 EKLQKT

-2763 VMNLVLFEEAMQ
+2763 VMNLVLFEEAIQ
-2775 HICRISRILEAPH
+2775 HVCRISRILEAPH
-2788 GNALLIGV
+2788 GNALLVGV

-2807 AAFLSVL
+2807 AAFLSSL

-2824 YGIHDLRSDIA
+2824 YGINDLKSDIA
-2835 ALYLKVGVKN
+2835 ALYIKVGVKN

-2871 SGDIPDLFSE
+2871 SGDIPDLFSD
-2881 EEVDMVISSIRME
+2881 EEVDMIVTSIRME
-2894 LRGLGLLDT
+2894 LRGLGLMDT
-2903 RENCWQFFIDR
+2903 RDNCWSFFIER

-2939 PALVNCTAINW
+2939 PALVNCTAIDW
-2950 FHAWPQLALQS
+2950 FHPWPQLALQS
-2961 VSSTFIEK
+2961 VSSSFIEK
-2969 IDGLEA
+2969 IPGLEPHV
-2975 RQEGLS
+2975 R
-2981 SVSPEKIS
+2981 
-2989 IYYERGARNLPEV
+2989 
-3002 KASISEFISYAHT
+3002 ASISEFISYAHT
-3015 SVNEVSAKY
+3015 SVNEVSVRY
-3024 QQNEKHYNYTTPKS
+3024 QQNEKHFNYTTPKS
-3038 FLEFIKLYGNLLSK
+3038 FLEFMKLYDNLLGA

-3058 QKMERLENGLQKL
+3058 QKMERLDNGLQKL
-3071 QSTAYQVEDLKAKLA
+3071 QTTASQVEDLKAKLA
-3086 IQEVEL
+3086 VQEVEL
-3092 QHRNADTEAL
+3092 WQRNTDTEAL

-3109 TEKLNQEKA
+3109 TDKLNQERA

-3140 SENDLA
+3140 SEEDLA

-3193 HGRIPKDRSWKA
+3193 QGRIPKDRSWKA
-3205 AKMYMSK
+3205 SKVVMSK

-3217 QALVNFDKEHIPDA
+3217 QALVNFDKEHIPEA
-3231 TVRVVREEY
+3231 TVKCVRDDY
-3240 LSDPEFNPEFVRQK
+3240 LSDPEFNPEFVRLK

-3265 INIIRFHEVYCEVEL
+3265 INIIRFHEVACEVEV
-3280 KRLCLS
+3280 KRMCLS
-3286 QANADLAEAADK
+3286 QANADLTEAAEK
-3298 LEAIRKKL
+3298 LEVLRKKL
-3306 AELDNSLDTLK
+3306 SELDNSLDTLT
-3317 AAFEKATSEKLR
+3317 AAFERATSEKLR

-3360 SVAQYHEQEETLYG
+3360 SVAQYHEQEETLCG
-3374 DVLLTSAFISYAGSF
+3374 DVLLTAAFISYSGSF
-3389 SKKYRHEL
+3389 SKKYRGEL
-3397 VENLWMPFL
+3397 LDNLWMPFL
-3406 RSQKIPIPM
+3406 RSQRVVPIPM
-3415 TEGLDPVCMLTDDA
+3415 TEGLDPVLMLTDDA
-3429 TVAKWNNEGLPSDK
+3429 TVAQWNNEGLPGDK
-3443 MSTQNGTILTN
+3443 MSTQNATILTN

-3463 PQLQGIKWIKI
+3463 PQLQGIKWIKS
-3474 RYGADLKVISLGQK
+3474 RCGSSLKVVSLGQK

-3496 AVVLGH
+3496 AVVTGDT
-3502 PVLIENLEET
+3502 VLIENLEET
-3512 IDPVL
+3512 IDPVI

-3527 KGRYIKVGDKECYF
+3527 KGSCIKVGDKECFF
-3541 HPAFRLI
+3541 HPGFRLI

-3583 AEVVNL
+3583 AQVVNQ
-3589 ERPDLEHLKSDLTKQ
+3589 ERPDLEHLKSELTKQ
-3604 QNYFKIELKQ
+3604 QNMFKIELKL
-3614 LEDELLTRLSAADS
+3614 LEDELLTRLSAAES
-3628 NFLGDNLLVEKLE
+3628 NFLGDNVLVEKLE

-3690 INPMYQFSLKAFNVV
+3690 INPMYQFSLKAFNMV

-3710 HQAEPSEDVKRR
+3710 ESAEAYEDVKSR
-3722 VNILIDCITFS
+3722 VNTLIDCITYS
-3733 SFNYISRGLFER
+3733 TFNYISRGLFER

-3765 DVRELDFL
+3765 DMRELDFL

-3782 VSPVDFLSNSAWSA
+3782 ISPLDFLSNTAWSA
-3796 IKTMSFT
+3796 IKVMSFT

-3835 QEWKSKS
+3835 QEWKGKS

-3886 KESGPASPVF
+3886 RECGPASPVF

-3904 PLKDVESLGKKLGFT
+3904 PLKDVESLGRKLGFT

-3941 MEKASKEGHWVI
+3941 MEKAAREGHWVI
-3953 LQEHI
+3953 L
-3958 IPQGILENSIKI
+3958 
-3970 TNEPPTGMLANLHA
+3970 
-3984 ALDNFDQDILDQCSR
+3984 QDILDQCSR

-4105 FVVPSNLD
+4105 FFVPSNLD
-4113 YQGYHGY
+4113 YQGYHGF

-4154 LLELQSRDSVMGEG
+4154 LLELQSPDAVMGEG
-4168 ASQTVE
+4168 ASQTLE
-4174 EKVKTILDDIL
+4174 EKVKTILDEVL

-4193 MSDINSKTA
+4193 MSDITSKTA
-4202 ERSPYILVCFQEC
+4202 DRSPYILVCFQEC
-4215 ERMNMLINEIRRSL
+4215 ERMNTLIYEMRRSL

-4242 SSEMEQLQTALF
+4242 SSEMEQLQAALF

-4268 STFSLAQWYN
+4268 STYSLATWYN
-4278 DVLLRCRELDSWT
+4278 DMLLRCRELDSWT
-4291 QDLALPSVVWLSGL
+4291 QDLSLPSVVWLSGL

-4318 LARKNEWALDKMNL
+4318 LARKNEWPLDKVNL
-4332 TVDVTKKFKEDF
+4332 TVDVTKKFKEEF

-4359 EGARWDIQGGNITE
+4359 EGARWDTQAGVITE
-4373 ARLKELTPSMPVI
+4373 ARLKDLTPSMPVI
-4386 FVRAIPNDRQ
+4386 SVRAVPNDRQ
-4396 ETRNIYECPV
+4396 ETRNIYECPL
-4406 YKTKLRGPTYVWTFH
+4406 YKTKIRGPTYVWTFN
-4421 LKTKERPAKWVL
+4421 LKTRERPAKWVL
-4433 AGVALLLNRPL
+4433 AGVALLL
-4444 SGLMS
+4444 
-4449 CLGGLFCRSTLV
+4449 
-4461 HPPSLTLVSSSSV
+4461 SV
-4474 LGCSAAEMPVLEGL
+4474 
-4488 LPFEPKWTEETFL
+4488 
-4501 ESPEVGDELRESAQG
+4501 
-4516 ESGLRL
+4516 

>member
-1 MSLELQFVSVCRDLV
+1 M
-16 ICSCGVLTDLLPLR
+16 T
-30 VDCQCSSFSRNRCV
+30 
-44 VWWGDSDIIEGLS
+44 EG
-57 EFQSSTAGVT
+57 
-67 ATLSTRSALCPCV
+67 
-80 RASSAVMAE
+80 
-89 SGVRVPQ
+89 GVRVPSGQ
-96 EPFKASAV
+96 LKVSALS
-104 VDERI
+104 DERV
-109 DFIREQ
+109 DFVKEQ
-115 AFTCLR
+115 VFTALR

-129 FIAAEE
+129 FIGAEE
-135 NQKLLL
+135 NQKALL
-141 DFLDKGCYDR
+141 DFLDQGWGER
-151 MVLFTGPGGTLHVGD
+151 LVLFTGPGGTLH
-166 GQTPVPW
+166 
-173 KTKLLCI
+173 I
-180 LKRGDEQVSKSNFR
+180 GDEQSSSPWRTKMLCLLKKPGHGVPRSSFR
-194 RELWLGEVSGHPLEQ
+194 SQLWLSEVPAQPLDHA
-209 VPVLVSEV
+209 PVLVGQV
-217 LVSVLVNVKNHGGWP
+217 LLSVLANPWNQTGWP
-232 RVVSEDICKHIEKL
+232 RVLGQDIRKHLEQL
-246 KSRLVTL
+246 RSRAVTL
-253 RGRSEGRT
+253 QGRAQGRT
-261 LLPLPLCVE
+261 LLPLPLSVDRRDE
-270 RSDMEDI
+270 QQLSSD
-277 LHSPAGWPIDRALLY
+277 LCLVDRALLY

-297 VIQWSH
+297 VIEWS
-303 QIWDILKKD
+303 QQMGSVLQRD
-312 SSQAL
+312 SSQLLRQGDHVGPTAEL
-317 LQGENPGP
+317 HFWAHQKENLQG
-325 TVEIDFWVMQ
+325 
-335 RDNLLGIQRQIQN
+335 IQKQLRN
-348 PKVEKIMEILK
+348 PKVNQVLEILQ
-359 RIKSSYYSSFCDI
+359 RINSSYSTSFHDI
-372 ILKVNEAVLEAVDI
+372 IQKVNQAVVEAEDI
-386 ELHLRPLKKHI
+386 DLHLKPLRKLI
-397 ARLEERSFTHMELL
+397 VAFEERSFTKLEPLFP
-411 IAPLFHTLCLIW
+411 ALFHTLALIW
-423 SHSRYYCIPG
+423 THSHFYCSPSRI
-433 RMVVLLQEFCNLLI
+433 VTLLTEFCNLLI
-447 EKAFAYLIPEEL
+447 DKAMVYLIPEEL

-467 VERVQQ
+467 VERVQRALQVFKAFKQ
-473 TIQVIKSFKRTFHQ
+473 TFQ
-487 HREKISQYYQGAGE
+487 QYRDRLTSTGPYGQLGRP

-508 SSLVFQRADC
+508 SQIIFQRTDL
-518 ILERLLMIEELFASA
+518 IMERLLMIEELFVSA
-533 LDFLKLEKIELG
+533 LDFLKLERVELG
-545 GSRGKILSDIVYS
+545 GSRGKILSEMVYR
-558 MNEEFHDSWRIL
+558 MNDEFHDSWRIL
-570 RESKYDPL
+570 KESKYDPL
-578 DYTKKDFLSD
+578 DYSKEEFVHD
-588 YTRFMEQNKD
+588 YKRIVEQNHD
-598 FDQRLGTVLNLAFQH
+598 FDQRLGTVLSLAFQH
-613 SRGLESAFKLLQIF
+613 FSSLESAFKLLQIF
-627 GTLLERPRINSL
+627 GTLLERPRVHQM
-639 FAPNYTILLHMFEE
+639 FAPNYSLLLAMFQEE
-653 EMNCCQQILDC
+653 VNTCQHILDN
-664 QKERMQ
+664 QRERWQ
-670 NGSAALGKNMPLV
+670 NGCPVLSKNMPPV
-683 AGSLKWAQ
+683 AGNLKWSQ
-691 ELRDRILTSRSSLNL
+691 ELRERILSNRSNLNH

-711 LGSSEAVQVLKKC
+711 LESPEAEQVLQAC
-724 EKLLEVLDQ
+724 ECVLEVLDQ
-733 HDEEIYCSWT
+733 LDEEVYTTWC
-743 EGLEELC
+743 EGLDELC
-750 NTHLQEPLLTLS
+750 HTHMNEPLLSLE
-762 QDTGLFQLNFNPTLT
+762 QENGLYHVNFNPALT
-777 SVLREVKYLDML
+777 SVLREVKYLGLLRNHD
-789 KYQNIPKAALQLY
+789 IPEAALHLY
-802 SKKETLYMYTQTLS
+802 SKQEILHMYTTTLS
-816 LVSQWFNRL
+816 QVTHWYNKLH
-825 QSTILDV
+825 STILDV
-832 ELHLVE
+832 ELKLVE
-838 KEMEKTRQ
+838 AEMEEVRQ
-846 QLRPALESLTWGQDD
+846 TLSPALKD
-861 LWEYI
+861 LRWSQEELWDYI
-866 LQTRD
+866 KSTHD
-871 LVQSMDSRVQKSKS
+871 LVHGISERVQKSQA
-885 NVEAVQELMSG
+885 NLDAVQGLMGVFSQSACVTRRSSLRG
-896 ISHTAF
+896 DQLYMADVEEKFKQQYRLISETAERIHT
-902 ITRKTSRS
+902 
-910 GNLLIISDMEE
+910 
-921 IVRRKYD
+921 
-928 LITSTGEKIHQLVQ
+928 LVQ
-942 ENQTLLGADP
+942 ENGVLLGADV
-952 DSSEWRAY
+952 DSGSWEAY
-960 TEYVDCMVL
+960 TQHVDRMVL
-969 QGFISAIRCSLQYFI
+969 GGFCNAVRCCLQYLVD
-984 ENTDPTLKITPLFE
+984 NTDSASRTAPLFE
-998 VQLVLNGSDMTFR
+998 IQLTLTTDMTFH
-1011 PPLDITKKDNFYD
+1011 PSLDLSKTGNFYH
-1024 IIDKTVD
+1024 IIDKMVAD
-1031 QIFKMASFI
+1031 IFKMASYMN
-1040 PRVARHNQQETYQP
+1040 RVAKHKKAETYQ
-1054 DVDEMAELGELSQI
+1054 VDISQVPELCDLAQL
-1068 IRSRARSAIA
+1068 IRTRARATISKL
-1078 RVKEFQSSFSS
+1078 KEFQNSFNA
-1089 YCYLWMDDRVEFMRQ
+1089 YRYLWTGDRTEFMRQ
-1104 FLLYGHGLST
+1104 FLLYGHALSA
-1114 EEAELYADYEL
+1114 EELELYADYEL
-1125 TKNPPKLENFK
+1125 TKNPPKLDNFK
-1136 EQICMFESLYIKV
+1136 EQISEFENLYEAVQALEEKR
-1149 SKFEDKKIFCGC
+1149 IFCGWC
-1161 VRDLATFI
+1161 QVDIKPFKFSLMNSIKKWSWMFKEHLLNHVNDSVQDLSRFI
-1169 QDTDKGL
+1169 ENAEHGL
-1176 SNKVADG
+1176 GQSVKDG
-1183 DYAGLVEIMGHL
+1183 DYAGLVDIMGHL
-1195 MAIRDRQITT
+1195 MAIRDRQQNTE
-1205 DQHFKPLKSTA
+1205 QQFRPLKSTS
-1216 DLLKI
+1216 DLLKT
-1221 YGQQLP
+1221 YSQQLP
-1227 EQVYTQ
+1227 EHIYTL

-1257 LQSNEVSVIRRKC
+1257 LQSNEVAVIRRKC

-1286 EIIFRIDV
+1286 ELIFSINIDE
-1294 DDPYKLIDK
+1294 PYKLIDK
-1303 TNRAVVQLETEMKK
+1303 TNHAVAHLENEMCK
-1317 LQETAELFEVSFP
+1317 LQETAKLFEVSFP
-1330 DYKQLRQCRSDIILV
+1330 DYKQLRQCRSDIILL
-1345 KSVWDMII
+1345 KAVWDMVI
-1353 FVKTSIEDW
+1353 FVKSSILDW

-1391 EVRAW
+1391 EVRVW
-1396 DVYTGLEA
+1396 DVYAGLES

-1413 RAVNELQNSAVR
+1413 RAVNELQNPAVR

-1430 QLMSTTGV
+1430 QLMHTTGV
-1438 SFVMD
+1438 SFMMD
-1443 EATTLGALLELQ
+1443 ENTTLGDLLELQ

-1465 IVDKAVKEMGIEKVL
+1465 IVDKAVKEMAIEKVL
-1480 TEING
+1480 AEIKQ
-1485 TWSLMT
+1485 TWSMMSL
-1491 FSYEKHQITGTPLL
+1491 SYETHTSTGTPLL
-1505 KSDQNLIETLEDNQV
+1505 KADENLIETLEDNQV
-1520 QLQNILMSKYVEY
+1520 QLQNILMSKHVEY
-1533 FLVQVSTWQRKLM
+1533 FLVEVSGWQRRLM
-1546 VADLVISIWMD
+1546 LADLVIGTWLG

-1575 RNQLAQDAM
+1575 RNQLAHDAEL
-1584 RFQGIHLDFQ
+1584 FQGIHLDFQ
-1594 NLMATVVQTENV
+1594 ELMMKVVETANV
-1606 IDVTNQTGF
+1606 IEVTNQPGY
-1615 LEKLEALQ
+1615 LENLEALQ

-1641 LSFPRFYF
+1641 LTFPRFYF
-1649 VSATDLLE
+1649 VSAADLLE
-1657 IISKG
+1657 IVSKG
-1662 TQPKQVTRHLLK
+1662 TQPRQVTRHLLK

-1682 KFSET
+1682 KFRD
-1687 EMEGEKAVAVG
+1687 EGEEEGRVEVAVG
-1698 MFSREGE
+1698 MYSREGE

-1724 ELEATMRC
+1724 GLELAMRS
-1732 TIQREI
+1732 TVRQEI
-1738 MEAVAAYEDKP
+1738 SEAVAAYEDKS
-1749 RDQWLLDF
+1749 RDQWLFDY

-1764 GSQIWWATDVGIAFQ
+1764 GSQIWWAMDVGIAFE
-1779 RVEEGFETALKD
+1779 RMEEGFETALKD
-1791 YNRKQITQLNALIN
+1791 YNKKQILQLNSLIN

-1811 STGDRQ
+1811 SPGDRQ
-1817 KIMTICTIDVHAR
+1817 KIMTLCTIDVHAR

-1835 LIAQKVTNGQA
+1835 LIAQKVMNGQA

-1857 DDDRRHCYINICD
+1857 DEGQKHCYVNICD
-1870 AQFQFSYEYLGNTHR
+1870 AQFQFSYEYLGNTNR

-1979 VQVKTIQDAIRNKRQ
+1979 VQVKTIQDAIRNKKQ
-1994 RFHFL
+1994 RFYFF
-1999 GEEIELKPTV
+1999 GEEIDLRPTV

-2020 GRTELP
+2020 GRAELP

-2051 VAEGFLDARQ
+2051 VAEGFIDARL
-2061 LARKFISLYTLCR
+2061 LARKFISLYTLCK

-2101 RGDRSNPE
+2101 RKDKSCPE
-2109 DQVLMRALR
+2109 EQVLMRALR

-2127 NDVPIFLGLISD
+2127 SDVPIFLGLISD

-2144 DVPRKRD
+2144 DIPRKRD
-2151 LDLEQAV
+2151 LQLEQHV
-2158 RQSVAELHLQP
+2158 RQSIGELRLQP

-2178 QLEELLAI
+2178 QLEELLAVRHSVFVVGGAGTGKSQI
-2186 LKTLFKT
+2186 LKTLHRT
-2193 FTNMK
+2193 YSNMK
-2198 IKPVWNDINP
+2198 LKPVWSDMNP

-2240 RISHDGPK
+2240 ALSHDGPK

-2290 VFEISH
+2290 LFEISH
-2296 LRAATPATVSRAGIL
+2296 LKAATPATVSRAGIL

-2326 WIDTRHAQSERANLT
+2326 WIDTRQAQSERANLT

-2363 PIPENS
+2363 PIPEAS

-2374 CSLLDCLLTPENTP
+2374 CCLLDCLLTDENTP

-2413 QDHLIDYRAEFSRW
+2413 QDHLRDYRSEFSRW
-2427 WSKEMRAV
+2427 WNKEMRAV

-2440 GTVFDYF
+2440 GTVFDYY
-2447 IDPDTKKFA
+2447 IDPNTKKFT
-2456 PWSDKTPSFELEP
+2456 PWSERTPQYELEP
-2469 DIPLQ
+2469 DVPLQ
-2474 TVLVHS
+2474 MVLVHS
-2480 AESICLTYFVD
+2480 AETICLAYFVE
-2491 LLLQKGK
+2491 LLLEKGK

-2509 KTILVSDKVSKLRED
+2509 KTILVWDTISKHREE
-2524 YMVAKIPFNYYTT
+2524 YMVAKVPFNYYTT

-2543 VLEKPLEKKAGRNF
+2543 VLEKPLEKRAGRNF

-2568 IDDLNMPEVDV
+2568 VDDLNMPEVDA

-2597 WYDRQKLALKE
+2597 WYDRQRLVLKE
-2608 IHNCQYITCMNP
+2608 IHNCQYVTCMNP

-2638 AVHFPGM
+2638 AVHFPGP
-2645 EALATIYSSILGAH
+2645 EALNTIYSNILCGH

-2664 FSYGVTR
+2664 FSYGVSR
-2671 SVGTLVQAAICLHQK
+2671 LVGALVQASICLHQK

-2699 YIFNLRDLS
+2699 YIFNLRDIS
-2708 NIFQGIDESIFIH
+2708 NIFQGILFAQPETVRYPIELVYLWLHECSRVYSDKLMEEKDVELFSKILLDTGKRYFEGIDESIFIH
-2721 QPLIYCHFA
+2721 QPLIYSHFA
-2730 HGVGEPHYFPVSDW
+2730 HGVGEPRYSQVSDW
-2744 EKLHKT
+2744 EKLQKT

-2763 VMNLVLFEEAMQ
+2763 NMNLVLFEEAMQ
-2775 HICRISRILEAPH
+2775 HICRISRILESPV

-2807 AAFLSVL
+2807 AAFLSML

-2824 YGIHDLRSDIA
+2824 YGIGDLRSDIA
-2835 ALYLKVGVKN
+2835 ALYIKVGVKN

-2871 SGDIPDLFSE
+2871 SGDIPDLFTE
-2881 EEVDMVISSIRME
+2881 EEVDMIVASIRLE

-2903 RENCWQFFIDR
+2903 RENCWNFFIDR

-2939 PALVNCTAINW
+2939 PALVNCTAIDW
-2950 FHAWPQLALQS
+2950 FHPWPQHALQS
-2961 VSSTFIEK
+2961 VSTTFISN
-2969 IDGLEA
+2969 IQGLEPA
-2975 RQEGLS
+2975 
-2981 SVSPEKIS
+2981 
-2989 IYYERGARNLPEV
+2989 V
-3002 KASISEFISYAHT
+3002 KVSISEFISYAHT
-3015 SVNEVSAKY
+3015 CVNEVSVKY
-3024 QQNEKHYNYTTPKS
+3024 QQNEKRFNYTTPKS
-3038 FLEFIKLYGNLLSK
+3038 FLEFMKLYSNLLAT

-3071 QSTAYQVEDLKAKLA
+3071 LTTASQVEDLKAKLA
-3086 IQEVEL
+3086 LQEVEL
-3092 QHRNADTEAL
+3092 HHRNSDTEAL

-3109 TEKLNQEKA
+3109 TDKLNQEKS

-3124 QKVAA
+3124 QRVAA
-3129 IQAEVTKQQQE
+3129 IQAEVTKQQKE
-3140 SENDLA
+3140 TEEDLA

-3170 RTFPNPPAIVT
+3170 RTFPNPPVIVT
-3181 NVSAAVLVLLAP
+3181 NVLAAVLVLLTLS
-3193 HGRIPKDRSWKA
+3193 GRIPKDRSWKA
-3205 AKMYMSK
+3205 AKVIMSK

-3231 TVRVVREEY
+3231 TVRVLRDEY
-3240 LSDPEFNPEFVRQK
+3240 LRDPDFNPEFVRLK

-3265 INIIRFHEVYCEVEL
+3265 INIVRFHEIFVLCEVET
-3280 KRLCLS
+3280 KRMCLS
-3286 QANADLAEAADK
+3286 QANADLVEAAEK
-3298 LEAIRKKL
+3298 LEIIRKKL
-3306 AELDNSLDTLK
+3306 TELDSSLDTLT

-3329 CQDEVNRTNKTI
+3329 CQEEVNRTNKTI
-3341 ELANR
+3341 QLANR

-3360 SVAQYHEQEETLYG
+3360 SVAQYREQEATLCG
-3374 DVLLTSAFISYAGSF
+3374 DVLLTAAFISYAGSF
-3389 SKKYRHEL
+3389 SKRYRHEL
-3397 VENLWMPFL
+3397 LHNLWMPYL
-3406 RSQKIPIPM
+3406 RTQKVPVPM
-3415 TEGLDPVCMLTDDA
+3415 AEGLDPISMLTDDA
-3429 TVAKWNNEGLPSDK
+3429 TVAKWNNEGLPGDK
-3443 MSTQNGTILTN
+3443 MSTQNATILLN

-3463 PQLQGIKWIKI
+3463 PQLQGIKWLKS
-3474 RYGADLKVISLGQK
+3474 RYGSSLWVINLGQK

-3496 AVVLGH
+3496 AVVTGE

-3512 IDPVL
+3512 IDPII

-3527 KGRYIKVGDKECYF
+3527 KGRYIKVGDKECMF
-3541 HPAFRLI
+3541 HPEFRLI
-3548 LHTKLANPHYK
+3548 LHTKMANPHYK

-3589 ERPDLEHLKSDLTKQ
+3589 ERPDLEHLKSELTKQ
-3604 QNYFKIELKQ
+3604 QNTFKIELKQ
-3614 LEDELLTRLSAADS
+3614 LEDELLTRLSAAES
-3628 NFLGDNLLVEKLE
+3628 NFLGDNMLVEKLE
-3641 TTKHTAAEIEMKVL
+3641 STKHTAAEIEMKVL

-3670 YRPVAVRASLLYFI
+3670 YRPVAVRSSLLYFI
-3684 MNDLNK
+3684 INDLNK
-3690 INPMYQFSLKAFNVV
+3690 INPMYQFSLKAFDVV
-3705 FHKAV
+3705 FRKAV
-3710 HQAEPSEDVKRR
+3710 QNAEVSSDVKTR
-3722 VNILIDCITFS
+3722 VSTLIDCITFS
-3733 SFNYISRGLFER
+3733 TFNYINRGLFER

-3752 QLAFQLLLMSKEI
+3752 QLTFQLLLMNKEI
-3765 DVRELDFL
+3765 VMRELDFL

-3782 VSPVDFLSNSAWSA
+3782 ISPVDFLSNSAWSA

-3825 SECPEKEKFP
+3825 SECPEKEKLP

-3842 SLQKLIMMRALRPD
+3842 SLQKLILMRALRPD

-3861 VRNFVEEKLGVK
+3861 LRNFVEEKLGVQ
-3873 YTEGRKTEFAKSF
+3873 YTESRKMEFAKSF

-3904 PLKDVESLGKKLGFT
+3904 PLTDVESLGKKLGFT

-3926 NVSLGQGQEAVAEIA
+3926 NVSLGQGQEAVAELA

-3953 LQEHI
+3953 LQNIHLVAKWLGNLETLLERCCESSHPDYRVFMSAEPAATPQEHI

-4113 YQGYHGY
+4113 YEGYHSF

-4154 LLELQSRDSVMGEG
+4154 LLELQTRDSSMGEG
-4168 ASQTVE
+4168 TSQSTE
-4174 EKVKTILDDIL
+4174 EKVKTVLDDIL

-4193 MSDINSKTA
+4193 MSDLMSKTA
-4202 ERSPYILVCFQEC
+4202 DRTPYILVCFQEC
-4215 ERMNMLINEIRRSL
+4215 ERMNMLVNEIRRSL

-4254 FDNVPDTWTKLAYP
+4254 FDNVPDTWTRLAYP
-4268 STFSLAQWYN
+4268 STYTLAQWYN

-4291 QDLALPSVVWLSGL
+4291 QDLSLPSVVWLSGL

-4318 LARKNEWALDKMNL
+4318 LARKNEWPLDKMTL
-4332 TVDVTKKFKEDF
+4332 TVDATKKFKEEF

-4359 EGARWDIQGGNITE
+4359 EGARWDIQNGTITE

-4386 FVRAIPNDRQ
+4386 AVRAVPNDRQ

-4406 YKTKLRGPTYVWTFH
+4406 YKTKLRANTYVWTFN
-4421 LKTKERPAKWVL
+4421 LKSRERPGKWVL
-4433 AGVALLLNRPL
+4433 AGVALLL
-4444 SGLMS
+4444 
-4449 CLGGLFCRSTLV
+4449 
-4461 HPPSLTLVSSSSV
+4461 SV
-4474 LGCSAAEMPVLEGL
+4474 
-4488 LPFEPKWTEETFL
+4488 
-4501 ESPEVGDELRESAQG
+4501 
-4516 ESGLRL
+4516 

>member
-1 MSLELQFVSVCRDLV
+1 D
-16 ICSCGVLTDLLPLR
+16 D
-30 VDCQCSSFSRNRCV
+30 
-44 VWWGDSDIIEGLS
+44 
-57 EFQSSTAGVT
+57 
-67 ATLSTRSALCPCV
+67 
-80 RASSAVMAE
+80 
-89 SGVRVPQ
+89 
-96 EPFKASAV
+96 
-104 VDERI
+104 RI
-109 DFIREQ
+109 DFLREQ
-115 AFTCLR
+115 AFTSLR

-135 NQKLLL
+135 NQKYLL
-141 DFLDKGCYDR
+141 DFLDKACYNR
-151 MVLFTGPGGTLHVGD
+151 LILFTGPGGTLHVSNGE
-166 GQTPVPW
+166 TPLSS
-173 KTKLLCI
+173 KTKLLCV
-180 LKRGDEQVSKSNFR
+180 LRKSNRKVPKTNFK
-194 RELWLGEVSGHPLEQ
+194 RELGFGEVSCQPLDQ
-209 VPVLVSEV
+209 LPVLIAEV
-217 LVSVLVNVKNHGGWP
+217 LVPTLANTKNHAGWP
-232 RVVSEDICKHIEKL
+232 RVVSEDVRKHIEK
-246 KSRLVTL
+246 VTNQVTIL
-253 RGRSEGRT
+253 RGTVEGRT

-270 RSDMEDI
+270 RSDEEDTS
-277 LHSPAGWPIDRALLY
+277 HSSTGWQIDRARLY

-297 VIQWSH
+297 VIQWTH
-303 QIWDILKKD
+303 QISEVLRKD

-317 LQGENPGP
+317 LQEEHPGP
-325 TVEIDFWVMQ
+325 SVEIDFWVQ
-335 RDNLLGIQRQIQN
+335 QKENLLGIQKQIQS
-348 PKVEKIMEILK
+348 PKVDKIMEILK
-359 RIKSSYYSSFCDI
+359 RIKSSYYSSFRETV
-372 ILKVNEAVLEAVDI
+372 LNVNEAVLEAEDI
-386 ELHLRPLKKHI
+386 ELHLRPLKRHI
-397 ARLEERSFTHMELL
+397 AYFEECSFSDIEIL
-411 IAPLFHTLCLIW
+411 IPPLFHTLCLIW
-423 SHSRYYCIPG
+423 SHSRYYCVPPRI
-433 RMVVLLQEFCNLLI
+433 VILLQEFCNLLI
-447 EKAFAYLIPEEL
+447 ERAFAYLIPEEL

-467 VERVQQ
+467 VERVQR
-473 TIQVIKSFKRTFHQ
+473 TINIIKSFKRCYNQ
-487 HREKISQYYQGAGE
+487 HRDKIKQYYREQHD
-501 VKPWDFP
+501 VRPWDFP
-508 SSLVFQRADC
+508 SHLVFVRMDR
-518 ILERLLMIEELFASA
+518 ILERLLMIEELFTSA
-533 LDFLKLEKIELG
+533 LDFLKLEKIEIG
-545 GSRGKILSDIVYS
+545 GSRGKILSEMVYS
-558 MNEEFHDSWRIL
+558 MNEEFHDSWRVL

-578 DYTKKDFLSD
+578 DYEKLDFLSD
-588 YTRFMEQNKD
+588 YTRFIEQNKD

-627 GTLLERPRINSL
+627 GTLLERPRINKL
-639 FAPNYTILLHMFEE
+639 FAPNYTVLLNMFEM
-653 EMNCCQQILDC
+653 EMNYCQQTLDTQRAKVRDGC
-664 QKERMQ
+664 AVL
-670 NGSAALGKNMPLV
+670 SKNMPPV
-683 AGSLKWAQ
+683 AGSLKWSQ
-691 ELRDRILTSRSSLNL
+691 QLRERLLSDRSNLNH
-706 LTHMP
+706 LTHLP
-711 LGSSEAVQVLKKC
+711 LQSIEADQILKKC
-724 EKLLEVLDQ
+724 EKVLEQLDQ
-733 HDEEIYCSWT
+733 LDEEVYTSWT
-743 EGLEELC
+743 ENLDELC
-750 NTHLQEPLLTLS
+750 SSHLQEPLLS
-762 QDTGLFQLNFNPTLT
+762 HSEETGLYEVNFSPAL
-777 SVLREVKYLDML
+777 SAVLREVKYFGML
-789 KYQNIPKAALQLY
+789 KYQNLPKAALLLY
-802 SKKETLYMYTQTLS
+802 SKKDTFHMYTGTLS
-816 LVSQWFNRL
+816 NITKWYNRL
-825 QSTILDV
+825 HSTVLDV
-832 ELHLVE
+832 EAQLIHG
-838 KEMEKTRQ
+838 EMQKIQ
-846 QLRPALESLTWGQDD
+846 MQLKPALETLTWQHDD

-866 LQTRD
+866 KQTRD
-871 LVQSMDSRVQKSKS
+871 LVQGIDLRVQKAKT
-885 NVEAVQELMSG
+885 NVEAIQELMHSFSDTPFVSG
-896 ISHTAF
+896 KH
-902 ITRKTSRS
+902 SRS
-910 GNLLIISDMEE
+910 NLLSIADINES
-921 IVRRKYD
+921 IRKLYTV
-928 LITSTGEKIHQLVQ
+928 IQTTGTEIHQLL
-942 ENQTLLGADP
+942 EDNKKLLGATP
-952 DSSEWRAY
+952 GTVEWEAY
-960 TEYVDCMVL
+960 TEYIDCMVL
-969 QGFISAIRCSLQYFI
+969 EGFVSAVRSSLQYFI
-984 ENTDPTLKITPLFE
+984 ENTDASLKSSPLFE
-998 VQLVLNGSDMTFR
+998 VQLLLNGRDMTFN
-1011 PPLDITKKDNFYD
+1011 PPLDFGKKDNFND
-1024 IIDKTVD
+1024 IISKMLND
-1031 QIFKMASFI
+1031 IFKMASFI
-1040 PRVARHNQQETYQP
+1040 QRVSKHNGIDTYQAEI
-1054 DVDEMAELGELSQI
+1054 DQMADLAELSQI
-1068 IRSRARSAIA
+1068 IKSRVRGVITK
-1078 RVKEFQSSFSS
+1078 VKEYQSTFKG
-1089 YCYLWMDDRVEFMRQ
+1089 YRYLWTDDRGEFMRQ
-1104 FLLYGHGLST
+1104 FLLYGHGLSA
-1114 EEAELYADYEL
+1114 EELELYADYEL
-1125 TKNPPKLENFK
+1125 SKCPPQLEQFK
-1136 EQICMFESLYIKV
+1136 EQINLFESLYLKV
-1149 SKFEDKKIFCGC
+1149 KKLEDKKVFSSWLQVDIKPFK
-1161 VRDLATFI
+1161 VSLMNVIKKWSWMFKEHLLNHVNNSVQELDMFVQETE
-1169 QDTDKGL
+1169 KGL
-1176 SNKVADG
+1176 AKRVTEG
-1183 DYAGLVEIMGHL
+1183 DYAGLVDIMGHL
-1195 MAIRDRQITT
+1195 MAIRDRQIST
-1205 DQHFKPLKSTA
+1205 DKHFKPLKATA
-1216 DLLKI
+1216 DLLRS

-1227 EQVYTQ
+1227 DHVYTE

-1270 VRFEIKQ
+1270 VHFEIKQ
-1277 HEFREQFRT
+1277 HEFREQFRN

-1303 TNRAVVQLETEMKK
+1303 SNRSVSELEREMRK
-1317 LQETAELFEVSFP
+1317 LQETADLFEVNVP
-1330 DYKQLRQCRSDIILV
+1330 DYKQLKQCRSDIILV
-1345 KSVWDMII
+1345 KSVWDMVI

-1362 RKTPWKEI
+1362 TKTPWKEI
-1370 NVEQMDMELRRFAKE
+1370 NVEQMDMDLRRFAKE

-1396 DVYTGLEA
+1396 SVYTGLES

-1413 RAVNELQNSAVR
+1413 RAVNELQNPTVR

-1430 QLMSTTGV
+1430 QLMNATGV
-1438 SFVMD
+1438 CFVMD
-1443 EATTLGALLELQ
+1443 DTTILGDLLELQ
-1455 LHRVEEEVKN
+1455 LHRVEDEVKN
-1465 IVDKAVKEMGIEKVL
+1465 IVDKSVKEMAIEKVL
-1480 TEING
+1480 TEINQ
-1485 TWSLMT
+1485 TWSMMN
-1491 FSYEKHQITGTPLL
+1491 FSYEKHHNTGIPLL
-1505 KSDQNLIETLEDNQV
+1505 KSDENLIETLEDNQV

-1533 FLVQVSTWQRKLM
+1533 FLVQVTTWQKKLM
-1546 VADLVISIWMD
+1546 VADQVISIWMA

-1575 RNQLAQDAM
+1575 RNQLAHDAK
-1584 RFQGIHLDFQ
+1584 RFEGIDLDFQ
-1594 NLMATVVQTENV
+1594 NLMAAVVQTKNV

-1615 LEKLEALQ
+1615 LENLEALQ

-1641 LSFPRFYF
+1641 LTFPRFYF
-1649 VSATDLLE
+1649 VSASDLLE
-1657 IISKG
+1657 IVSKG
-1662 TQPKQVTRHLLK
+1662 TQPTQVTRHLLK

-1682 KFSET
+1682 KFKESED
-1687 EMEGEKAVAVG
+1687 EGGRTVAVG

-1705 YVPFSESCVC
+1705 YVPFSEPCVC
-1715 EGQAECWLG
+1715 EGQAERWLSH
-1724 ELEATMRC
+1724 LEETMRC
-1732 TIQREI
+1732 TVQQEI

-1749 RDQWLLDF
+1749 RDQWLFDY

-1764 GSQIWWATDVGIAFQ
+1764 GSQIWWATDVGIAFD

-1791 YNRKQITQLNALIN
+1791 YNRKQIAQLNALIN
-1805 MLLGEL
+1805 MLLGDL
-1811 STGDRQ
+1811 TPGDRQ

-1857 DDDRRHCYINICD
+1857 DEDPRHCYVNICD
-1870 AQFQFSYEYLGNTHR
+1870 AQF
-1885 LVITPLTDRCYITL
+1885 LTDYGYFVPTVHCSPPPLSHAMCYITL

-2051 VAEGFLDARQ
+2051 VAEGFIDARL

-2086 LRAIKSVLVVAGSLK
+2086 LRAVKSVLVVAGSLK
-2101 RGDRSNPE
+2101 REDRSRPE

-2144 DVPRKRD
+2144 NVPRKRD
-2151 LDLEQAV
+2151 LALEQMV
-2158 RQSVAELHLQP
+2158 RQSIAELHLQP
-2169 EENFILKVT
+2169 EENFTLKVT
-2178 QLEELLAI
+2178 QLEELLQVRHSVFVVGGAGTGKSQI
-2186 LKTLFKT
+2186 LKTLHKT
-2193 FTNMK
+2193 YANIK

-2216 FGFLHPATR
+2216 FGFLHPSTR

-2326 WIDTRHAQSERANLT
+2326 WIDTRQAQSERANLT

-2388 ADSPRELYEIY
+2388 PDSPREVYEIY

-2413 QDHLIDYRAEFSRW
+2413 QDHLLDYRSEFSRW
-2427 WSKEMRAV
+2427 WTKEMRAV

-2447 IDPDTKKFA
+2447 IDPHTKKFA
-2456 PWSDKTPSFELEP
+2456 PWADKIPPFELEP
-2469 DIPLQ
+2469 DVSLQ

-2480 AESICLTYFVD
+2480 AETICLTYFVD
-2491 LLLQKGK
+2491 LLVKKGK

-2509 KTILVSDKVSKLRED
+2509 KTILVSDKVSKLCED
-2524 YMVAKIPFNYYTT
+2524 YMVAKVPFNYYTT

-2557 APPGTKKLIYF
+2557 APPGTKRLIYF
-2568 IDDLNMPEVDV
+2568 IDDLNMPEVDI

-2597 WYDRQKLALKE
+2597 WYDRQKLVLKE

-2620 TAGSF
+2620 AAGSF

-2638 AVHFPGM
+2638 AVHFPGTD
-2645 EALATIYSSILGAH
+2645 ALVTIYSSILSTH

-2664 FSYGVTR
+2664 FSYGVTK
-2671 SVGTLVQAAICLHQK
+2671 SVSTLIQAAICLHQK

-2708 NIFQGIDESIFIH
+2708 NIFQGILFASPECVRYPTDLVNLWLHESSRVYSDKLMEEKDVELFNKILIDTGKRYFEGVDEHMFIH
-2721 QPLIYCHFA
+2721 QHLIYCHFA
-2730 HGVGEPHYFPVSDW
+2730 QGVGEPRYFPVSDW

-2750 LTDALEHYNELHA
+2750 LTEALEHYNELHA
-2763 VMNLVLFEEAMQ
+2763 VMNLVLFEEAIQ

-2835 ALYLKVGVKN
+2835 ALYMKVGVKN

-2881 EEVDMVISSIRME
+2881 EEVDTVISSIRME

-2939 PALVNCTAINW
+2939 PALVNCTAIDW
-2950 FHAWPQLALQS
+2950 FHAWPQAALQS

-2969 IDGLEA
+2969 IDGLD
-2975 RQEGLS
+2975 
-2981 SVSPEKIS
+2981 
-2989 IYYERGARNLPEV
+2989 PEV
-3002 KASISEFISYAHT
+3002 KVSISEFISYAHT
-3015 SVNEVSAKY
+3015 SVNEVSVKY

-3038 FLEFIKLYGNLLSK
+3038 FLEFMKLYGNLLDK
-3052 KRRELT
+3052 KRKELT

-3071 QSTAYQVEDLKAKLA
+3071 QTTASQVEDLKAKLA
-3086 IQEVEL
+3086 TQEVEL
-3092 QHRNADTEAL
+3092 HQRNRDTEAL

-3124 QKVAA
+3124 QRVAA

-3140 SENDLA
+3140 SEDDLA

-3151 LQAANAALNT
+3151 LNAANAALNT

-3170 RTFPNPPAIVT
+3170 RTFPTPPAVVT
-3181 NVSAAVLVLLAP
+3181 NVAAAVLVLLAP

-3217 QALVNFDKEHIPDA
+3217 QALMNFDKEHIPEA
-3231 TVRVVREEY
+3231 TVRAVKDEY
-3240 LSDPEFNPEFVRQK
+3240 LSDPEFNPEFVRLK

-3265 INIIRFHEVYCEVEL
+3265 INIIRFHEVFCEVEL
-3280 KRLCLS
+3280 KRKALS
-3286 QANADLAEAADK
+3286 QANTDLAEAAEK
-3298 LEAIRKKL
+3298 LEVIRKKL
-3306 AELDNSLDTLK
+3306 AELDMNLATLT
-3317 AAFEKATSEKLR
+3317 AAFEKATAEKLR

-3360 SVAQYHEQEETLYG
+3360 SVAQYHEQEKTLCG
-3374 DVLLTSAFISYAGSF
+3374 DLLLTAAFISYAGSF
-3389 SKKYRHEL
+3389 SKRYRHEL
-3397 VENLWMPFL
+3397 VENLWMPYL
-3406 RSQKIPIPM
+3406 RCQKVPVPM
-3415 TEGLDPVCMLTDDA
+3415 TEGLDPVSMLTDDA
-3429 TVAKWNNEGLPSDK
+3429 TVARWNNEGLPSDK
-3443 MSTQNGTILTN
+3443 MSTQNATILAN

-3463 PQLQGIKWIKI
+3463 PQLQGVKWIKNHCG
-3474 RYGADLKVISLGQK
+3474 RDLKVISLGQK
-3488 GYVDVIEQ
+3488 GYVDIIEQ
-3496 AVVLGH
+3496 AVVDGD

-3512 IDPVL
+3512 IDPVI

-3527 KGRYIKVGDKECYF
+3527 KGRYIKVGDKECRF
-3541 HPAFRLI
+3541 HPGFRLI

-3604 QNYFKIELKQ
+3604 QNYFKIELKL
-3614 LEDELLTRLSAADS
+3614 LEDELLTRLSAAES

-3710 HQAEPSEDVKRR
+3710 HQAEPSDDVRRR
-3722 VNILIDCITFS
+3722 VNTLIDCITFS

-3752 QLAFQLLLMSKEI
+3752 QLAFQLLLMSKEMS
-3765 DVRELDFL
+3765 VRELDFL
-3773 LRFNIDHSY
+3773 LRFNIDHNY
-3782 VSPVDFLSNSAWSA
+3782 ISPVDFLSNSAWSA

-3825 SECPEKEKFP
+3825 SECPEKERFP
-3835 QEWKSKS
+3835 QEWKAKS

-3861 VRNFVEEKLGVK
+3861 VRNFVEEKLGTK
-3873 YTEGRKTEFAKSF
+3873 YTEVRKTEFAKSF

-3904 PLKDVESLGKKLGFT
+3904 PLKDVESLGKKMAFT

-3926 NVSLGQGQEAVAEIA
+3926 NVSLGQGQEAVAEVA
-3941 MEKASKEGHWVI
+3941 LKKASKEGHWVI
-3953 LQEHI
+3953 LQNIHLVAKWLGSLEKLLEKYSEGSHPDYRVFMSAEPAPTRQEHI

-3970 TNEPPTGMLANLHA
+3970 TNEPPTGMLANLHS

-4105 FVVPSNLD
+4105 FAVPSNLD
-4113 YQGYHGY
+4113 YQGYHRY

-4145 VTSDSLFHT
+4145 VTSDNLFHT
-4154 LLELQSRDSVMGEG
+4154 LLELQPRDSVIGEG
-4168 ASQTVE
+4168 SSQTVE

-4193 MSDINSKTA
+4193 MSDITSKTA
-4202 ERSPYILVCFQEC
+4202 DRSPYILVCFQEC
-4215 ERMNMLINEIRRSL
+4215 ERMNILIYEIRRSL

-4242 SSEMEQLQTALF
+4242 SSEMERLQTALF

-4268 STFSLAQWYN
+4268 STYSLAQWYN
-4278 DVLLRCRELDSWT
+4278 DVLMRCRELDSWT

-4318 LARKNEWALDKMNL
+4318 LARKNEWPLDKMHL
-4332 TVDVTKKFKEDF
+4332 TVDVTKKFKEEF
-4344 NQPAREGAYVYGLYM
+4344 NQPAREGAYIYGLYM
-4359 EGARWDIQGGNITE
+4359 EGARWDTQGGYLAE
-4373 ARLKELTPSMPVI
+4373 ARLKELTPGVPVI

-4406 YKTKLRGPTYVWTFH
+4406 YKTKLRGNTYVWTFH
-4421 LKTKERPAKWVL
+4421 LKTRERPAKWVL
-4433 AGVALLLNRPL
+4433 AGVALLL
-4444 SGLMS
+4444 G
-4449 CLGGLFCRSTLV
+4449 V
-4461 HPPSLTLVSSSSV
+4461 
-4474 LGCSAAEMPVLEGL
+4474 
-4488 LPFEPKWTEETFL
+4488 
-4501 ESPEVGDELRESAQG
+4501 
-4516 ESGLRL
+4516 

>member
-1 MSLELQFVSVCRDLV
+1 
-16 ICSCGVLTDLLPLR
+16 
-30 VDCQCSSFSRNRCV
+30 
-44 VWWGDSDIIEGLS
+44 
-57 EFQSSTAGVT
+57 
-67 ATLSTRSALCPCV
+67 
-80 RASSAVMAE
+80 MAE
-89 SGVRVPQ
+89 GGVRVPS
-96 EPFKASAV
+96 EVMKASAV
-104 VDERI
+104 SDERV
-109 DFIREQ
+109 DFLREQ
-115 AFTCLR
+115 VFTILR
-121 LKTDKWNR
+121 IKTDKWNR
-129 FIAAEE
+129 FIGAEE
-135 NQKLLL
+135 NLKVLL
-141 DFLDKGCYDR
+141 DFLDHDYNDCLI
-151 MVLFTGPGGTLHVGD
+151 LFSGPGGTLHVGD
-166 GQTPVPW
+166 GQVSRNTDTYSYMLYV
-173 KTKLLCI
+173 LLS
-180 LKRGDEQVSKSNFR
+180 LLSNC
-194 RELWLGEVSGHPLEQ
+194 
-209 VPVLVSEV
+209 
-217 LVSVLVNVKNHGGWP
+217 KNHVGWP
-232 RVVSEDICKHIEKL
+232 RVLVEDVTRHIEKL
-246 KSRLVTL
+246 KSEVVTL
-253 RGRSEGRT
+253 RGQAQGRT

-270 RSDMEDI
+270 RTNQKQ
-277 LHSPAGWPIDRALLY
+277 LRYRALLY

-297 VIQWSH
+297 VIQWTQQMNSAL
-303 QIWDILKKD
+303 QKD
-312 SSQAL
+312 SAKL
-317 LQGENPGP
+317 LRQGDNPGP
-325 TVEIDFWVMQ
+325 TAELRFWASQ
-335 RDNLLGIQRQIQN
+335 KENLLGIQTQLQN
-348 PKVEKIMEILK
+348 PKVAQVMEILR
-359 RIKSSYYSSFCDI
+359 RINSSYYDPFRDMA
-372 ILKVNEAVLEAVDI
+372 LKIDQAVLEAEDI
-386 ELHLRPLKKHI
+386 DLYLRPLKKHI
-397 ARLEERSFTHMELL
+397 SVFEERPFMHLESL
-411 IAPLFHTLCLIW
+411 IPPLFHTICLIW
-423 SHSRYYCIPG
+423 THSQYYCTPQ
-433 RMVVLLQEFCNLLI
+433 RMVTLLQEFCNLLI
-447 EKAFAYLIPEEL
+447 EKAFAYLLPEEL
-459 FKMELEEG
+459 FKMEMEEA
-467 VERVQQ
+467 VERVHS
-473 TIQVIKSFKRTFHQ
+473 TIQVLRAFRHSFQQ
-487 HREKISQYYQGAGE
+487 HRDKLTPTGPYSRPGLS
-501 VKPWDFP
+501 VKLWDFP
-508 SSLVFQRADC
+508 SDMVFHRTDR
-518 ILERLLMIEELFASA
+518 IMERLLMIEELFASA
-533 LDFLKLEKIELG
+533 MDFLKLERVELG
-545 GSRGKILSDIVYS
+545 GSRGKILSELIYS
-558 MNEEFHDSWRIL
+558 MNDQFHDSWRRL
-570 RESKYDPL
+570 RECKYDPL
-578 DYTKKDFLSD
+578 DYTKEDFVRD
-588 YTRFMEQNKD
+588 YTHFREQNED
-598 FDQRLGTVLNLAFQH
+598 FDERLGTVLNLAFQH
-613 SRGLESAFKLLQIF
+613 SRGLESVFKLLQIF
-627 GTLLERPRINSL
+627 GTLLERPQIHKL
-639 FAPNYTILLHMFEE
+639 FTPNYGVLLVMFQE
-653 EMNCCQQILDC
+653 EMISCQKILD
-664 QKERMQ
+664 
-670 NGSAALGKNMPLV
+670 SALLGKNMPTV
-683 AGSLKWAQ
+683 AGNLKWSQ
-691 ELRDRILTSRSSLNL
+691 ELRDRILTNRSHLNQL
-706 LTHMP
+706 SHMP
-711 LGSSEAVQVLKKC
+711 LDSPEAMDVLSAC
-724 EKLLEVLDQ
+724 ECVLEVLD
-733 HDEEIYCSWT
+733 HLDEEVYSNWCVD
-743 EGLEELC
+743 LDELC
-750 NTHLQEPLLTLS
+750 HTHLNEHLLTCNPESGLYKVNFHPALS
-762 QDTGLFQLNFNPTLT
+762 AILK
-777 SVLREVKYLDML
+777 EVKYLGML
-789 KYQNIPKAALQLY
+789 KNHNIPEVALHLH
-802 SKKETLYMYTQTLS
+802 SKQETLYMVCSLLHLS
-816 LVSQWFNRL
+816 SWYNKLH
-825 QSTILDV
+825 STILSV
-832 ELHLVE
+832 ELRLVE
-838 KEMEKTRQ
+838 ANLEEVKHKMS
-846 QLRPALESLTWGQDD
+846 PALHELKWGDED
-861 LWEYI
+861 LWDY
-866 LQTRD
+866 
-871 LVQSMDSRVQKSKS
+871 
-885 NVEAVQELMSG
+885 
-896 ISHTAF
+896 
-902 ITRKTSRS
+902 
-910 GNLLIISDMEE
+910 
-921 IVRRKYD
+921 
-928 LITSTGEKIHQLVQ
+928 
-942 ENQTLLGADP
+942 ENCSLLGGDAGSP
-952 DSSEWRAY
+952 EWQSY

-969 QGFISAIRCSLQYFI
+969 QGFCSAVRCSLQYLV
-984 ENTDPTLKITPLFE
+984 ENTGPELHIAPLFE
-998 VQLVLNGSDMTFR
+998 VQLVLTSDMTFH
-1011 PPLDITKKDNFYD
+1011 PSLDLTKKDNFYD
-1024 IIDKTVD
+1024 ILHNLVID
-1031 QIFKMASFI
+1031 IFNMAAYI
-1040 PRVARHNQQETYQP
+1040 KRVAEHKDAETYQT
-1054 DVDEMAELGELSQI
+1054 DINEMLDLTELAHTVRHRVRE
-1068 IRSRARSAIA
+1068 AI
-1078 RVKEFQSSFSS
+1078 VKMKQFEESFASFR
-1089 YCYLWMDDRVEFMRQ
+1089 YLWTDDRSEFMRQ
-1104 FLLYGHGLST
+1104 FLLYGRALST

-1125 TKNPPKLENFK
+1125 AKNPPKLHNFK
-1136 EQICMFESLYIKV
+1136 EQISVFESLYEKV
-1149 SKFEDKKIFCGC
+1149 CAFEDGMIFCGWC
-1161 VRDLATFI
+1161 QVDIKPFKVTLMNIIKKWSWMFKEHFVRDLALFI
-1169 QDTDKGL
+1169 ENTDFGL
-1176 SNKVADG
+1176 HKKVKDG
-1183 DYAGLVEIMGHL
+1183 DYAGLVDIMGHL
-1195 MAIRDRQITT
+1195 MAIRDRQLSTE
-1205 DQHFKPLKSTA
+1205 QHFRPLKSTA
-1216 DLLKI
+1216 DLLKS

-1227 EQVYTQ
+1227 ENVYTQ

-1243 LKKVAFTVKHEVAP
+1243 LKKLAFTVKHEVAP
-1257 LQSNEVSVIRRKC
+1257 LQSNEVAVIRRKC
-1270 VRFEIKQ
+1270 VHFEIKQ
-1277 HEFREQFRT
+1277 HEFREQFIT
-1286 EIIFRIDV
+1286 ESIFHSSIDE
-1294 DDPYKLIDK
+1294 PYRLLDK
-1303 TNRAVVQLETEMKK
+1303 ANRSVAQLEEEMQ
-1317 LQETAELFEVSFP
+1317 LLHDTAVLFEVSFP
-1330 DYKQLRQCRSDIILV
+1330 EYKQLHHCRSDLILL
-1345 KSVWDMII
+1345 KAVWDMVI

-1362 RKTPWKEI
+1362 TKTPWKEI
-1370 NVEQMDMELRRFAKE
+1370 NVEHMDMELRRFAKE

-1396 DVYTGLEA
+1396 DVYTGLES

-1430 QLMSTTGV
+1430 QLMRTTGV
-1438 SFVMD
+1438 SFVMG
-1443 EATTLGALLELQ
+1443 EATRLGDLLELH

-1465 IVDKAVKEMGIEKVL
+1465 IVDKAVKELGIEKI
-1480 TEING
+1480 TQ
-1485 TWSLMT
+1485 TWSQMSL
-1491 FSYEKHQITGTPLL
+1491 SYETHPSTGTPLL
-1505 KSDQNLIETLEDNQV
+1505 KADENLIETLEDNQV
-1520 QLQNILMSKYVEY
+1520 QLQNILMSKHVEY
-1533 FLVQVSTWQRKLM
+1533 FLVEVSTWQRRLM
-1546 VADLVISIWMD
+1546 VADLVISSWMG

-1575 RNQLAQDAM
+1575 RNQLAQDAE
-1584 RFQGIHLDFQ
+1584 RFQGIHQDFQ
-1594 NLMATVVQTENV
+1594 NLMTEVIKTSNV
-1606 IDVTNQTGF
+1606 IEVTNQPGY
-1615 LEKLEALQ
+1615 LEKLETLH

-1641 LSFPRFYF
+1641 LMFPRFYF

-1657 IISKG
+1657 IVSKG
-1662 TQPKQVTRHLLK
+1662 TQPKEVTRHLLK

-1682 KFSET
+1682 KFLE
-1687 EMEGEKAVAVG
+1687 EEREYGAIALG
-1698 MFSREGE
+1698 MYSRERE
-1705 YVPFSESCVC
+1705 YVPFSEPCIC
-1715 EGQAECWLG
+1715 EGQAESWLNG
-1724 ELEATMRC
+1724 LEAAMRC
-1732 TIQREI
+1732 TVRNEI

-1749 RDQWLLDF
+1749 RDQWLLDY

-1779 RVEEGFETALKD
+1779 RVEEGFENALKD
-1791 YNRKQITQLNALIN
+1791 YNKKQITQLNSLIN
-1805 MLLGEL
+1805 MLLGDL
-1811 STGDRQ
+1811 TPGDRQ
-1817 KIMTICTIDVHAR
+1817 KIMTLCTIDVHAR

-1835 LIAQKVTNGQA
+1835 LITQKVTSAQA
-1846 FAWLSQLRHRW
+1846 FVWLSQLRHRW
-1857 DDDRRHCYINICD
+1857 DEQQKHCYINICD
-1870 AQFQFSYEYLGNTHR
+1870 AQFQFSYEYLGNTNR

-1979 VQVKTIQDAIRNKRQ
+1979 VQVKTIQDAIRNKKQ

-2020 GRTELP
+2020 GRAELP

-2051 VAEGFLDARQ
+2051 VAEGFLDAR
-2061 LARKFISLYTLCR
+2061 
-2074 ELLSKQDHYDWG
+2074 LLSHQVG
-2086 LRAIKSVLVVAGSLK
+2086 
-2101 RGDRSNPE
+2101 
-2109 DQVLMRALR
+2109 VLMRALR

-2127 NDVPIFLGLISD
+2127 SDFPIFLGLISD

-2144 DVPRKRD
+2144 DVSRKRD
-2151 LDLEQAV
+2151 LVLEQAV
-2158 RQSVAELHLQP
+2158 RQAIIELHLQP

-2178 QLEELLAI
+2178 QLDELLAVRHSVFVVGGAGTGKSQI
-2186 LKTLFKT
+2186 LKTLHRT
-2193 FTNMK
+2193 YSNMK
-2198 IKPVWNDINP
+2198 LKPVWIDMNP

-2240 RISHDGPK
+2240 RMNHDGPK

-2296 LRAATPATVSRAGIL
+2296 LRAATPATVSRAGII

-2326 WIDTRHAQSERANLT
+2326 WIDTRQAQSERANLT

-2363 PIPENS
+2363 AIPENS

-2374 CSLLDCLLTPENTP
+2374 CSLLDCLLTEANTP
-2388 ADSPRELYEIY
+2388 SDSPRELYEIY

-2413 QDHLIDYRAEFSRW
+2413 QDHLIDYRTEFSRW
-2427 WSKEMRAV
+2427 WTKEMRAV

-2440 GTVFDYF
+2440 GTVFDYY
-2447 IDPDTKKFA
+2447 IDPETKKFT
-2456 PWSDKTPSFELEP
+2456 PWGEQISQFELEP

-2474 TVLVHS
+2474 TVLVHT
-2480 AESICLTYFVD
+2480 AETICLTYFMD
-2491 LLLQKGK
+2491 LLVQKGK
-2498 PVMLVGNAGVG
+2498 AIMLVGNAGVG
-2509 KTILVSDKVSKLRED
+2509 KTILVSDKVAKLKED
-2524 YMVAKIPFNYYTT
+2524 YMVAKVPFNYYTT

-2557 APPGTKKLIYF
+2557 APSGAKKLIYF
-2568 IDDLNMPEVDV
+2568 VDDLNMPEVDV

-2597 WYDRQKLALKE
+2597 WYDRQRLVLKE

-2625 SVNPRLQRHFSVF
+2625 SVDPRLQRHFAVF
-2638 AVHFPGM
+2638 AVHFPGA
-2645 EALATIYSSILGAH
+2645 EALGTIYSSILSAH

-2664 FSYGVTR
+2664 FSYGVSR

-2699 YIFNLRDLS
+2699 YIFNLRDLC
-2708 NIFQGIDESIFIH
+2708 NIFQGILFALPECVRYPVDLVHLWLHESSRVYSDKLMEEKDVELFNKILLDAGKRYFEGIDESIFIH

-2730 HGVGEPHYFPVSDW
+2730 HGVGEPRYFRVSDW
-2744 EKLHKT
+2744 ERLHKT
-2750 LTDALEHYNELHA
+2750 LMDALEHYNELHA
-2763 VMNLVLFEEAMQ
+2763 VMDLVLFEEAMQ
-2775 HICRISRILEAPH
+2775 HVCRISRILEAPL

-2807 AAFLSVL
+2807 AAFLSSL

-2824 YGIHDLRSDIA
+2824 YGIHDLRVDDIA
-2835 ALYLKVGVKN
+2835 ALYIKVGVKN

-2881 EEVDMVISSIRME
+2881 EEVDMIVSSIRLE

-2903 RENCWQFFIDR
+2903 RENCWTFFIER

-2939 PALVNCTAINW
+2939 PALVNCTAIDW

-2961 VSSTFIEK
+2961 VSSSFIEK
-2969 IDGLEA
+2969 IGGLE
-2975 RQEGLS
+2975 
-2981 SVSPEKIS
+2981 
-2989 IYYERGARNLPEV
+2989 PEV

-3015 SVNEVSAKY
+3015 SVNEVSVKY
-3024 QQNEKHYNYTTPKS
+3024 QQNEKHFNYTTPKS
-3038 FLEFIKLYGNLLSK
+3038 FLEFMKLYGNLLGT

-3071 QSTAYQVEDLKAKLA
+3071 QSTASQVEDLKAKLA

-3092 QHRNADTEAL
+3092 HQKNTDIEAL
-3102 IAKIGQQ
+3102 ISKIGQQ
-3109 TEKLNQEKA
+3109 TEKLNQEKSI
-3118 VADAEE
+3118 ADAEE
-3124 QKVAA
+3124 QRVAA
-3129 IQAEVTKQQQE
+3129 IQADVTKQQRE
-3140 SENDLA
+3140 TEEDLA

-3170 RTFPNPPAIVT
+3170 RTFANPPVIVT
-3181 NVSAAVLVLLAP
+3181 NVMAAVLVLLSP
-3193 HGRIPKDRSWKA
+3193 SGRIPKERSWKA
-3205 AKMYMSK
+3205 AKVVMSK

-3217 QALVNFDKEHIPDA
+3217 QTLMNFDKEHMSDA
-3231 TVRVVREEY
+3231 TVRVVKDEY
-3240 LSDPEFNPEFVRQK
+3240 LSDPEFNPEFVRLK
-3254 SSAAAGLCAWV
+3254 SSAAAGLCSWV
-3265 INIIRFHEVYCEVEL
+3265 INIVHFHEVLCEVEL

-3286 QANADLAEAADK
+3286 QASADLAEAAEK
-3298 LEAIRKKL
+3298 LDVIRKKL
-3306 AELDNSLDTLK
+3306 AELDGSLDMLTS
-3317 AAFEKATSEKLR
+3317 AYEKATSEKLR
-3329 CQDEVNRTNKTI
+3329 SQDEVNRTNKTI

-3355 VRWAH
+3355 VRWVH
-3360 SVAQYHEQEETLYG
+3360 SVAQYCEQEQTLCG
-3374 DVLLTSAFISYAGSF
+3374 DVLLTAAFISYAGSF

-3397 VENLWMPFL
+3397 LDNLWMPFL
-3406 RSQKIPIPM
+3406 RSQKVPVPM

-3429 TVAKWNNEGLPSDK
+3429 TIAKWNNEGLPGDK
-3443 MSTQNGTILTN
+3443 MSTQNATILTN

-3463 PQLQGIKWIKI
+3463 PQLQGIKWIKNH
-3474 RYGADLKVISLGQK
+3474 YGNNLRVISLGQK

-3496 AVVLGH
+3496 AVVTGD

-3512 IDPVL
+3512 IDPII

-3541 HPAFRLI
+3541 HPSFRLI

-3583 AEVVNL
+3583 AEVVNM
-3589 ERPDLEHLKSDLTKQ
+3589 ERPDLERLKSDLTKQ
-3604 QNYFKIELKQ
+3604 QNTFKIELKQ
-3614 LEDELLTRLSAADS
+3614 LEDELLMRLSAAES
-3628 NFLGDNLLVEKLE
+3628 NFLGDNMLVEKLE
-3641 TTKHTAAEIEMKVL
+3641 TTKHTAAEIEMKVC

-3684 MNDLNK
+3684 INDLNK

-3705 FHKAV
+3705 FHKSV
-3710 HQAEPSEDVKRR
+3710 EQAEVCPDVHSR
-3722 VNILIDCITFS
+3722 VNMLIDCITYS
-3733 SFNYISRGLFER
+3733 TFNYISRGLFER

-3765 DVRELDFL
+3765 AIRELDFL
-3773 LRFNIDHSY
+3773 LRFNIEHTY

-3796 IKTMSFT
+3796 IRMMSFM

-3812 IEGSPKRWKKVVE
+3812 IEGAPKRWKKVVE
-3825 SECPEKEKFP
+3825 SECPEKEKLP
-3835 QEWKSKS
+3835 QEWKGKT

-3861 VRNFVEEKLGVK
+3861 VKNFVEEKLGVK
-3873 YTEGRKTEFAKSF
+3873 YTEGRKTEFAKLF
-3886 KESGPASPVF
+3886 LESGPASPVF

-3926 NVSLGQGQEAVAEIA
+3926 NVSLGQGQEAVAEVA
-3941 MEKASKEGHWVI
+3941 METASKEGHWVI
-3953 LQEHI
+3953 LQNIHLVAKWLGSLEKLLERCCEGSHPDYRVFMSAEPALSPQEHI

-4033 FNTGDLTISV
+4033 FNTGDLTICV
-4043 NVLYNY
+4043 NILYNY

-4094 QFDRKLALAPG
+4094 QLALAPG
-4105 FVVPSNLD
+4105 LVVPSNLD
-4113 YQGYHGY
+4113 YQGYHSY
-4120 IDEMLP
+4120 IDEMLS

-4132 YGLHPNAEIEFLT
+4132 YGLHLNAEIEFLT

-4154 LLELQSRDSVMGEG
+4154 LLELQSRDSTMGEES
-4168 ASQTVE
+4168 SQTTE

-4193 MSDINSKTA
+4193 MSDIMSKTA

-4215 ERMNMLINEIRRSL
+4215 ERMNALIHEIRRSL

-4268 STFSLAQWYN
+4268 STYSLAQWYN

-4291 QDLALPSVVWLSGL
+4291 QDLSLPSVVWLSGL

-4318 LARKNEWALDKMNL
+4318 LARKNEWPLDKMNL
-4332 TVDVTKKFKEDF
+4332 TVDVTKKFKDDF
-4344 NQPAREGAYVYGLYM
+4344 SQPAREGAYVYGFFM
-4359 EGARWDIQGGNITE
+4359 EGAHWDIQAGHITE
-4373 ARLKELTPSMPVI
+4373 ARLKDLTPSMPVI

-4396 ETRNIYECPV
+4396 DTRNIYECPV
-4406 YKTKLRGPTYVWTFH
+4406 YKTKLRGNTYIWTLN

-4433 AGVALLLNRPL
+4433 AGVALLL
-4444 SGLMS
+4444 
-4449 CLGGLFCRSTLV
+4449 
-4461 HPPSLTLVSSSSV
+4461 SV
-4474 LGCSAAEMPVLEGL
+4474 
-4488 LPFEPKWTEETFL
+4488 
-4501 ESPEVGDELRESAQG
+4501 
-4516 ESGLRL
+4516 

>member
-1 MSLELQFVSVCRDLV
+1 
-16 ICSCGVLTDLLPLR
+16 
-30 VDCQCSSFSRNRCV
+30 
-44 VWWGDSDIIEGLS
+44 
-57 EFQSSTAGVT
+57 
-67 ATLSTRSALCPCV
+67 
-80 RASSAVMAE
+80 MAE
-89 SGVRVPQ
+89 GGVRVPSEQ
-96 EPFKASAV
+96 LKVSAIS
-104 VDERI
+104 DERV
-109 DFIREQ
+109 DFLREQ
-115 AFTCLR
+115 AFTALR
-121 LKTDKWNR
+121 LKMDKWNR
-129 FIAAEE
+129 FIGAEE
-135 NQKLLL
+135 NQRALL
-141 DFLDKGCYDR
+141 DFLDHGWGR
-151 MVLFTGPGGTLHVGD
+151 RLTLFTGPGGTLHVGD
-166 GQTPVPW
+166 EQSSSPW
-173 KTKLLCI
+173 RTKLLCV
-180 LKRGDEQVSKSNFR
+180 LKKAGGSVSKSSFR
-194 RELWLGEVSGHPLEQ
+194 SQLWLGEVPAQPMDHAPILIGQ
-209 VPVLVSEV
+209 VLVSI
-217 LVSVLVNVKNHGGWP
+217 LTNPLNHTGWP
-232 RVVSEDICKHIEKL
+232 RVMAQDMRRQLEQLWSCA
-246 KSRLVTL
+246 VTL
-253 RGRSEGRT
+253 KGRAEGRT
-261 LLPLPLCVE
+261 LLPLPLSME
-270 RSDMEDI
+270 RKDQQQLSSD
-277 LHSPAGWPIDRALLY
+277 LCLIDRALLY
-292 SIETM
+292 AIETM
-297 VIQWSH
+297 VIQWS
-303 QIWDILKKD
+303 QQMGSVLRRD
-312 SSQAL
+312 SSQL
-317 LQGENPGP
+317 LCQGDHPGP
-325 TVEIDFWVMQ
+325 MVELQFWAQ
-335 RDNLLGIQRQIQN
+335 QKENLLGIQKQLQN
-348 PKVEKIMEILK
+348 PKVDQVLEILQ
-359 RIKSSYYSSFCDI
+359 RINSSYYASFDDI
-372 ILKVNEAVLEAVDI
+372 IQKVNQAVVQAEDI
-386 ELHLRPLKKHI
+386 DLHLKPLRKLI
-397 ARLEERSFTHMELL
+397 VAFEERSFMDLELL
-411 IAPLFHTLCLIW
+411 FPALFHMLALIW
-423 SHSRYYCIPG
+423 THSHFYCSPPRI
-433 RMVVLLQEFCNLLI
+433 VTLLTEFCNLLI
-447 EKAFAYLIPEEL
+447 DKAMMYLIPEEL

-467 VERVQQ
+467 VERVQRAV
-473 TIQVIKSFKRTFHQ
+473 QVFQVFKRTFQ
-487 HREKISQYYQGAGE
+487 QYRDRLSLKGPYSRPGRAIT
-501 VKPWDFP
+501 PWDFP
-508 SSLVFQRADC
+508 SSLVFQRIDR
-518 ILERLLMIEELFASA
+518 IMERLLMIEELFVSA
-533 LDFLKLEKIELG
+533 LDFLKLERVELG
-545 GSRGKILSDIVYS
+545 GSRGKILSEMIYS
-558 MNEEFHDSWRIL
+558 MNDEFHDSWRIL

-578 DYTKKDFLSD
+578 DYSKEEFVRD
-588 YTRFMEQNKD
+588 YNRFVEQNQD

-613 SRGLESAFKLLQIF
+613 SPSLESAFKLLQIF
-627 GTLLERPRINSL
+627 GTLLERPRVHQL
-639 FAPNYTILLHMFEE
+639 FVPNYSLLLAMFQEE
-653 EMNCCQQILDC
+653 VSICQQILDTH
-664 QKERMQ
+664 RNRLR
-670 NGSAALGKNMPLV
+670 NGCPVLGKNMPAV
-683 AGSLKWAQ
+683 SGNLKWSQ
-691 ELRDRILTSRSSLNL
+691 ELRERILTNRSNLNH

-711 LGSSEAVQVLKKC
+711 LDIPEAEQMLRAC
-724 EKLLEVLDQ
+724 ECVLEVLDQ
-733 HDEEIYCSWT
+733 MDEEVYANWCV
-743 EGLEELC
+743 GLDELC
-750 NTHLQEPLLTLS
+750 HAHMNEPLLSLDEES
-762 QDTGLFQLNFNPTLT
+762 ELYSVNFSPALT
-777 SVLREVKYLDML
+777 SVLREVKYLGML
-789 KYQNIPKAALQLY
+789 KSHNIPKAALNLY
-802 SKKETLYMYTQTLS
+802 LKQETLYMYTSTLS
-816 LVSQWFNRL
+816 QITQWYNKL
-825 QSTILDV
+825 HSTILAV
-832 ELHLVE
+832 ELRLVE
-838 KEMEKTRQ
+838 AEMDEVRFK
-846 QLRPALESLTWGQDD
+846 LSPALKELRWSHED
-861 LWEYI
+861 LWDYI
-866 LQTRD
+866 KSTRD
-871 LVQSMDSRVQKSKS
+871 LVQGVAERVQKSQTNLEKL
-885 NVEAVQELMSG
+885 QGLMGVFSQ
-896 ISHTAF
+896 SAC
-902 ITRKTSRS
+902 ITRRSSRR
-910 GNLLIISDMEE
+910 GNLLLLADMEE
-921 IVRRKYD
+921 SFKRQYRLV
-928 LITSTGEKIHQLVQ
+928 THTGEKIHTLVQ
-942 ENQTLLGADP
+942 DNAVLLGADV
-952 DSSEWRAY
+952 DSASWESY
-960 TEYVDCMVL
+960 TDYVDRMVL
-969 QGFISAIRCSLQYFI
+969 AGFSSAIRCSLQYLV
-984 ENTDPTLKITPLFE
+984 ENTDPTLCISPLFE
-998 VQLVLNGSDMTFR
+998 VQLTLTSDMTFH
-1011 PPLDITKKDNFYD
+1011 PSLDLSKKDNFYD
-1024 IIDKTVD
+1024 IIDKMVAD
-1031 QIFKMASFI
+1031 IFRMASFMK
-1040 PRVARHNQQETYQP
+1040 RVSRHKQAETYQVNI
-1054 DVDEMAELGELSQI
+1054 DQVLELSELAQL
-1068 IRSRARSAIA
+1068 IRCRARGAIT
-1078 RVKEFQSSFSS
+1078 RVREFQNSFSS
-1089 YCYLWMDDRVEFMRQ
+1089 YCYLWSGDRMEFMRQ
-1104 FLLYGHGLST
+1104 FLLYGHALST

-1125 TKNPPKLENFK
+1125 AKNPPKLDNFK
-1136 EQICMFESLYIKV
+1136 EQINEFESLYEKV
-1149 SKFEDKKIFCGC
+1149 RVLEEKRVFCGWC
-1161 VRDLATFI
+1161 QVDIKPFKISLMTAIKKWSWMFKEYLLNHVNDSVHDMASFI
-1169 QDTDKGL
+1169 ENAEHGL
-1176 SNKVADG
+1176 GKSVQNG
-1183 DYAGLVEIMGHL
+1183 DYAGLVDIMGHL
-1195 MAIRDRQITT
+1195 MAIRDRQQNTE
-1205 DQHFKPLKSTA
+1205 QQFKPLKSTA
-1216 DLLKI
+1216 DLLRI
-1221 YGQQLP
+1221 YGLQLP
-1227 EQVYTQ
+1227 ELIYSQ
-1233 LEELPEKWKN
+1233 LEELPDKWKN

-1257 LQSNEVSVIRRKC
+1257 LQSNEVAVIRRKC
-1270 VRFEIKQ
+1270 VRFEVKQ
-1277 HEFREQFRT
+1277 HEFREQFRL
-1286 EIIFRIDV
+1286 EPIFRINIDE
-1294 DDPYKLIDK
+1294 PYKLIDK
-1303 TNRAVVQLETEMKK
+1303 TNCTVAHLENEMRK
-1317 LQETAELFEVSFP
+1317 LQETANLFEVSFP
-1330 DYKQLRQCRSDIILV
+1330 DYKQLRQCRSDLILL
-1345 KSVWDMII
+1345 KAVWDMVM
-1353 FVKTSIEDW
+1353 FVKSSISDW
-1362 RKTPWKEI
+1362 TKTPWKEI

-1391 EVRAW
+1391 EVRVW
-1396 DVYTGLEA
+1396 DVYTGLES

-1413 RAVNELQNSAVR
+1413 RAVNELQNLAVR

-1430 QLMSTTGV
+1430 QLMLTTGV
-1438 SFVMD
+1438 SFMMD
-1443 EATTLGALLELQ
+1443 ENTTLGDLLELQ

-1465 IVDKAVKEMGIEKVL
+1465 IVDKAVKEMAIEK
-1480 TEING
+1480 IKQ
-1485 TWSLMT
+1485 TWSVMSLL
-1491 FSYEKHQITGTPLL
+1491 YETHSSTGTPLL
-1505 KSDQNLIETLEDNQV
+1505 KADENLIETLEDNQV
-1520 QLQNILMSKYVEY
+1520 QLQNILMSKHVEY
-1533 FLVQVSTWQRKLM
+1533 FLAEVSGWQRRLM
-1546 VADLVISIWMD
+1546 LADLVIATWLA

-1575 RNQLAQDAM
+1575 RNQLARDAE
-1584 RFQGIHLDFQ
+1584 RFHGIHLDFQ
-1594 NLMATVVQTENV
+1594 ELMTNIVKTANV
-1606 IDVTNQTGF
+1606 IEVTNQPGY
-1615 LEKLEALQ
+1615 LEKLETLQ

-1641 LSFPRFYF
+1641 LTFPRFYF
-1649 VSATDLLE
+1649 VSAADLLE
-1657 IISKG
+1657 IVSKG
-1662 TQPKQVTRHLLK
+1662 TQPRQVTRHLLK

-1682 KFSET
+1682 KFRDE
-1687 EMEGEKAVAVG
+1687 ECDNDERIEVAVG
-1698 MFSREGE
+1698 MYSREGE
-1705 YVPFSESCVC
+1705 YVPFSEPCMC

-1724 ELEATMRC
+1724 GLELAMRS
-1732 TIQREI
+1732 TVRHEI
-1738 MEAVAAYEDKP
+1738 SEAVAAYEDKP
-1749 RDQWLLDF
+1749 REQWLLDY

-1764 GSQIWWATDVGIAFQ
+1764 GSQIWWATDVGIAFE

-1791 YNRKQITQLNALIN
+1791 YNKKQISQLNSLIN

-1811 STGDRQ
+1811 TPGDRQ
-1817 KIMTICTIDVHAR
+1817 KIMTLCTIDVHAR

-1835 LIAQKVTNGQA
+1835 LISQKVMNGQA

-1857 DDDRRHCYINICD
+1857 DEQQKHCYINICD
-1870 AQFQFSYEYLGNTHR
+1870 AQFQFSYEYLGNTNR

-1979 VQVKTIQDAIRNKRQ
+1979 VQVKTIQDAVRNKKH
-1994 RFHFL
+1994 RFLFL
-1999 GEEIELKPTV
+1999 GEEIELRPTV

-2051 VAEGFLDARQ
+2051 VAEGFIDARL
-2061 LARKFISLYTLCR
+2061 LARKFISLYTLCK

-2101 RGDRSNPE
+2101 REDRSHPE
-2109 DQVLMRALR
+2109 EQVLMRALR

-2127 NDVPIFLGLISD
+2127 SDVPIFLGLISD

-2151 LDLEQAV
+2151 LQLEQHV
-2158 RQSVAELHLQP
+2158 RQAVSELRLQP

-2178 QLEELLAI
+2178 QLEELLAVRHSVFVVGGAGTGKSQI
-2186 LKTLFKT
+2186 LKTLHRT
-2193 FTNMK
+2193 YSSMK
-2198 IKPVWNDINP
+2198 LKPVWSDINP

-2216 FGFLHPATR
+2216 FGYLHPATR

-2240 RISHDGPK
+2240 ALSHDGPK

-2290 VFEISH
+2290 LFEISH
-2296 LRAATPATVSRAGIL
+2296 LKAATPATVSRAGIL
-2311 YVNPQDLGWSSYVTS
+2311 YVNPQDLGWGSYVAS
-2326 WIDTRHAQSERANLT
+2326 WIDTRQAQSERANLT

-2363 PIPENS
+2363 PIPETS

-2374 CSLLDCLLTPENTP
+2374 CCLLDCLLTDENTP

-2399 FVFACVWAFGGALF
+2399 FVFGCVWAFGGALF

-2427 WSKEMRAV
+2427 WCKEMRAV

-2440 GTVFDYF
+2440 GTVFDYY
-2447 IDPDTKKFA
+2447 IDPVTKKFT
-2456 PWSDKTPSFELEP
+2456 PWSERAPPFELEP
-2469 DIPLQ
+2469 DIPLPM
-2474 TVLVHS
+2474 VLVHT
-2480 AESICLTYFVD
+2480 AETSRLAYFVE
-2491 LLLQKGK
+2491 LLLEKGK

-2509 KTILVSDKVSKLRED
+2509 KTILVWDTIFKRKEE
-2524 YMVAKIPFNYYTT
+2524 YMVAKVPFNYYTT

-2543 VLEKPLEKKAGRNF
+2543 VLEKSLEKKAGRNF

-2568 IDDLNMPEVDV
+2568 VDDLNMPEVDV

-2597 WYDRQKLALKE
+2597 WYDRQRLVLKE

-2638 AVHFPGM
+2638 AVHFPGA
-2645 EALATIYSSILGAH
+2645 EALNTIYSSILSGH
-2659 FQQGG
+2659 YQQGG
-2664 FSYGVTR
+2664 YSYGVTR

-2699 YIFNLRDLS
+2699 YIFNLRDIS
-2708 NIFQGIDESIFIH
+2708 NIFQGILFALPESVRYPIDLVHLWLHECSRVYSDKLMEEKDVELFNKILLDTGKRYFEGIDESIFIH
-2721 QPLIYCHFA
+2721 QPLIYSHFA
-2730 HGVGEPHYFPVSDW
+2730 HGVGEPRYAQVSDW
-2744 EKLHKT
+2744 EKLQRT
-2750 LTDALEHYNELHA
+2750 LIEALEHYNELHA
-2763 VMNLVLFEEAMQ
+2763 NMNLVLFEEAMQ
-2775 HICRISRILEAPH
+2775 HICRISRILEAPV

-2807 AAFLSVL
+2807 AAFLSML

-2824 YGIHDLRSDIA
+2824 YGISDLRSDIA
-2835 ALYLKVGVKN
+2835 ALYIKVGVKN

-2871 SGDIPDLFSE
+2871 SGDIPDLFSD
-2881 EEVDMVISSIRME
+2881 EEVDMIVASIRLE

-2903 RENCWQFFIDR
+2903 RENCWNFFIDR

-2939 PALVNCTAINW
+2939 PALVNCTSIDW
-2950 FHAWPQLALQS
+2950 FHPWPQHALQS
-2961 VSSTFIEK
+2961 VSRTFINN
-2969 IDGLEA
+2969 ISGLE
-2975 RQEGLS
+2975 L
-2981 SVSPEKIS
+2981 
-2989 IYYERGARNLPEV
+2989 EV
-3002 KASISEFISYAHT
+3002 KVSISEFISYAHT
-3015 SVNEVSAKY
+3015 SVNEVSVKY
-3024 QQNEKHYNYTTPKS
+3024 QQSEKHFNYTTPKS
-3038 FLEFIKLYGNLLSK
+3038 FLEFMKLYGNLLGT
-3052 KRRELT
+3052 KRRELA

-3071 QSTAYQVEDLKAKLA
+3071 LTTASQVEDLKAKLA
-3086 IQEVEL
+3086 LQEVEL
-3092 QHRNADTEAL
+3092 HQRNSDTEAL

-3109 TEKLNQEKA
+3109 TDKLNQEKSI
-3118 VADAEE
+3118 ADEEE
-3124 QKVAA
+3124 QRVAA

-3140 SENDLA
+3140 NEDDLA

-3151 LQAANAALNT
+3151 LQAANTALNT

-3170 RTFPNPPAIVT
+3170 RTFPNPPVIVT
-3181 NVSAAVLVLLAP
+3181 NVLAAVLVLMAP
-3193 HGRIPKDRSWKA
+3193 NGRIPKDRSWKA
-3205 AKMYMSK
+3205 AKVMMSK

-3231 TVRVVREEY
+3231 TVRVLKEEY
-3240 LSDPEFNPEFVRQK
+3240 LSDPDFNPEFVRLK

-3265 INIIRFHEVYCEVEL
+3265 INIIRFHEVFCEVEM
-3280 KRLCLS
+3280 KRMCLS
-3286 QANADLAEAADK
+3286 QANADLAEAAEK
-3298 LEAIRKKL
+3298 LEIIRKKL
-3306 AELDNSLDTLK
+3306 AELDNSLDTLT
-3317 AAFEKATSEKLR
+3317 AAFEKATSEKMR
-3329 CQDEVNRTNKTI
+3329 CQDEVNLTNKTI
-3341 ELANR
+3341 QLANR

-3355 VRWAH
+3355 VRWGH
-3360 SVAQYHEQEETLYG
+3360 SVAQYREQEATLCG
-3374 DVLLTSAFISYAGSF
+3374 DVLLTAAFISYAGSF
-3389 SKKYRHEL
+3389 SKRYRHEL
-3397 VENLWMPFL
+3397 LHKLWMPYL
-3406 RSQKIPIPM
+3406 RTQKVPIPM
-3415 TEGLDPVCMLTDDA
+3415 TEGLDPVSMLTDDA
-3429 TVAKWNNEGLPSDK
+3429 MIAKWNNEGLPGDK
-3443 MSTQNGTILTN
+3443 ISIQNATILLN

-3463 PQLQGIKWIKI
+3463 PQLQGIKWLKS
-3474 RYGADLKVISLGQK
+3474 RYGNSLRIINLGQK

-3496 AVVLGH
+3496 AVVTGE

-3512 IDPVL
+3512 IDPVI
-3517 DPLLGRHTIK
+3517 DPVLGRHTIK
-3527 KGRYIKVGDKECYF
+3527 KGRFIKVGDKECIF
-3541 HPAFRLI
+3541 HPDFRLI

-3589 ERPDLEHLKSDLTKQ
+3589 ERPDLEHLKSELTKQ
-3604 QNYFKIELKQ
+3604 QNTFKIELKQ
-3614 LEDELLTRLSAADS
+3614 LEDELLTRLSAAES
-3628 NFLGDNLLVEKLE
+3628 NFLGDNMLVEKLE

-3661 VKINEAREH
+3661 LKINEAREH

-3684 MNDLNK
+3684 INDLNK
-3690 INPMYQFSLKAFNVV
+3690 INPMYHFSLKAFNVV
-3705 FHKAV
+3705 FRKAV
-3710 HQAEPSEDVKRR
+3710 QNAELCVDVKTR
-3722 VNILIDCITFS
+3722 VNTLIDCITFS
-3733 SFNYISRGLFER
+3733 TFNYINRGLFER

-3765 DVRELDFL
+3765 GVRELDFL

-3782 VSPVDFLSNSAWSA
+3782 ISPVDFLSNSAWSA

-3803 DEFRGLDRD
+3803 DEFRGLERD

-3825 SECPEKEKFP
+3825 SECPEKEKLP

-3842 SLQKLIMMRALRPD
+3842 SLQKLILMRALRPD

-3873 YTEGRKTEFAKSF
+3873 YTEGRKMEFARSF

-3926 NVSLGQGQEAVAEIA
+3926 NVSLGQGQEAVAELA

-3953 LQEHI
+3953 LQNIHLVANWLGSLEKLLERCCENSHRDYRVFMSAEPSPTPQEHI

-4113 YQGYHGY
+4113 YQGYHSY

-4145 VTSDSLFHT
+4145 VTSDNLFHT
-4154 LLELQSRDSVMGEG
+4154 LLELQTRDSSMGEG
-4168 ASQTVE
+4168 VPQSTE
-4174 EKVKTILDDIL
+4174 EKVKTVLDDIL

-4193 MSDINSKTA
+4193 MSDITSKTA
-4202 ERSPYILVCFQEC
+4202 ERTPYILVCFQEC

-4242 SSEMEQLQTALF
+4242 SSEMEQIQTALF

-4268 STFSLAQWYN
+4268 STYNLAQWYN

-4291 QDLALPSVVWLSGL
+4291 QDLSLPSVVWLSGL

-4318 LARKNEWALDKMNL
+4318 LARKNEWPLDKMTL
-4332 TVDVTKKFKEDF
+4332 TVDVTKKFKEEF

-4359 EGARWDIQGGNITE
+4359 EGARWDIQNGTIME

-4386 FVRAIPNDRQ
+4386 AVRAVPNDRQ

-4406 YKTKLRGPTYVWTFH
+4406 YKTKLRANTHVWTFN
-4421 LKTKERPAKWVL
+4421 LKTRERPAKWVL
-4433 AGVALLLNRPL
+4433 AGVALLL
-4444 SGLMS
+4444 
-4449 CLGGLFCRSTLV
+4449 
-4461 HPPSLTLVSSSSV
+4461 SV
-4474 LGCSAAEMPVLEGL
+4474 
-4488 LPFEPKWTEETFL
+4488 
-4501 ESPEVGDELRESAQG
+4501 
-4516 ESGLRL
+4516 